1 MLSRNNYQ
9 EKIRKME
16 NKKERFS
23 IRKFSIGAASVLIG
37 FTLFGIG
44 VDSQSVK
51 ADTVTPN
58 SVNVKNGSE
67 VNKTAEV
74 LSNEKGKNATNTAV
88 NSTVKS
94 QNTVVNTVKAPAA
107 VQTKVNNNTTNN
119 TSQETLNKSVANSQ
133 TENSEKTN
141 LTASNQNNAVKPIV
155 QKANVQAT
163 NNQTESVNDYS
174 QFLNALQ
181 NKNVSTITLDKNIDF
196 SNANLNNGSYQDIN
210 NYGIA
215 RTVTIDGQK
224 QYSLNMGGN
233 YIDLDS
239 NTYYEPN
246 ASNPTRNWN
255 VILKDLNLQTTSGY
269 GPFWFNSATSN
280 DSTLTFNGVTTSKDS
295 GQLLNNSTAS
305 SYPNVNV
312 NFEGENKLQGNLTN
326 SNITSSALIQANNV
340 NFSNGSTVFTA
351 NNNSSSNLADILA
364 SGNVVVDSSAQ
375 VDFNSEATSNMA
387 GVSFANGAGNQTID
401 NATSGVLRLM
411 PNAQVTMELGSGDSM
426 GVNNASNLDL
436 QDSASLKITTSKMN
450 STGFRSAG
458 LVGLDYDGDTND
470 STVRISPNAVLSII
484 RTKVTDSDAPLLAM
498 GPSSGDG
505 EIYHLEVNDGSLNLQ
520 DSAYSSYLPSSY
532 TLSKSQYWGGWP
544 AILTMWGTSS
554 QNYINFNN
562 AKLINLQ
569 RTALNK
575 PGYLIKTEGAGDYAY
590 HQTHIVINSPDSA
603 YNTPL
608 TIIPAGETKPVT
620 WNVKYLNN
628 TSQGGDYAYAFRSY
642 RDFGD
647 WNNAGS
653 EYMNGS
659 VNDDTPAKGVNE
671 VTLTAMA
678 SDSGSNSFSNGA
690 VVPEGNETT
699 ASKALNSFIN
709 HFSWWNA
716 SGVKFGSNLDES
728 NQYTPS
734 YKPVNVE
741 QGQTAIDDPSFTN
754 QDGKDITAPAG
765 TTFTTDTDTP
775 DWATINSSTGT
786 VTVKPGTDVTPG
798 AYNIPVTVT
807 YPDTSTSETTVP
819 VIVTKAGQTVTW
831 GDNGAVVTSV
841 DTSKLN
847 AHETTENS
855 QVLSPVGIVTA
866 EGYELTDGKLSTTAT
881 PITIAPSTVSWTTTP
896 DTNVATA
903 IASGKDITTSV
914 NVDFTDNDATKNIL
928 GSKNGVVTTNPFTI
942 DAKGAGAKAVTA
954 PVNIVLGSDL
964 TSEQFSQLVDNNIP
978 TDEIAKTEWATKP
991 NAQGQDGVIK
1001 ITFTDKDANGQPTYL
1016 NINIPASS
1024 IKITTDADKYTPEGQ
1039 DINTK
1044 TGVVPAAA
1052 EGIKNK
1058 SDLPSD
1064 TKYTWKTTPD
1074 VTTAGNKPATVV
1086 VTYPDGSK
1094 DEVPVTVHVTNPTTS
1109 TDADKYKP
1117 EGQDV
1122 NTKTGVVP
1130 SAAEGIKNKSDLP
1143 SGTKYTWKT
1152 TPDVTTTGNKPAT
1165 VVVTY
1170 PDGSKDEVP
1179 VTVHV
1184 TNPTTSTDADKYK
1197 PEGQDVNTKTGVVP
1211 AAEEGIANKSDLPS
1225 GTKYT
1230 WKTTPDV
1237 TTAGNKPATVV
1248 VTYPDGS
1255 TTEVPV
1261 TIHVTSPET
1270 DADKYKPEGQD
1281 VNTKTG
1287 VVPAAEEGIK
1297 NKSDLPSGTKYTWK
1311 TTPDVTTAG
1320 NKPATVV
1327 VTYPDGSTTEVPVT
1341 VHVTSPETDADKYK
1355 PEGQDVNTKTGV
1367 VPAAEEGIANKSDL
1381 PSGTKYTWKTTPDVT
1396 TAGNKPATVVVT
1408 YPDGSTT
1415 EVPVTVHVT
1424 SPETDADKYKPE
1436 GQDVNTKTG
1445 VVPSTADGIKNK
1457 SDLPSG
1463 TKYTWKTT
1471 PDVTTTGNKPATVVV
1486 TYPDGSKDEV
1496 PVTVHVTNPTTSTDA
1511 DKYKPEGQ
1519 DVNTKTGVVP
1529 AAEEGIANKSD
1540 LPSGTKYTWKTTPD
1554 VTTAGNKP
1562 ATVVVTYPD
1571 GSTTEVPVTI
1581 HVTSPETDADK
1592 YKPEGQDVNTKT
1604 GVVPAA
1610 EEGIKNKSDLPS
1622 GTKYTWK
1629 TTPDVTTAGNK
1640 PATVVVTYPDGS
1652 TTEVP
1657 VTVHVTS
1664 PETDADKYKPE
1675 GQDVN
1680 TKTGVVPAAEEGIAN
1695 KSDLPSGTKYT
1706 WKTTPDVT
1714 TAGNKPATV
1723 VVTYPDGSTT
1733 EVPVT
1738 VHVTSPETDADKYK
1752 PEGQDVNTKTGV
1764 VPSTADGIK
1773 NKSDLPSGTKYTWKT
1788 TPDVTTT
1795 GNKPAT
1801 VVVTYPDGSKDEVP
1815 VTVHV
1820 TSPETDADK
1829 YKPEGQD
1836 VNTKTGVVPS
1846 AADGI
1851 KNKSDLLSGTK
1862 YTWKDTPDVTTTGNK
1877 PATVVVT
1884 YPDGSKDEVP
1894 VTVHVTN
1901 PSTST
1906 DADKYK
1912 PEGQN
1917 VNTKTGVVPAA
1928 EEGIKNKSDLPSGTK
1943 YTWKDTPDVT
1953 TTGNKPATVVVT
1965 YPDGSKDEVP
1975 VTIHVTSPSTSTD
1988 ADKYKPEG
1996 QDVNTKTGVAPAA
2009 AEGIKN
2015 KSDLP
2020 SSTKYTWKD
2029 TPDVTTAGNKPA
2041 TVVVTYPDGSKDEV
2055 PVTVHVTTPTTPT
2068 DADKYTPKGQDVDT
2082 KTGVVPNPAE
2092 GIKNKGDLPDGTKY
2106 TWKDTPDVTTAGDKP
2121 ATVVVTYPDGSKDEV
2136 PVTVHV
2142 TTPTTPTDADKYT
2155 PEGQDVNTKTGVV
2168 PNPAEGIKNKG
2179 DLPDGTKYTWKDTP
2193 DVTTAGDKPATVVV
2207 TYPDGS
2213 KDEVPVTVHVTT
2225 PTTPTDADKYTPE
2238 GQDVNT
2244 KTGVVPNPAE
2254 GIKNKGDLPDGTKY
2268 TWKDTPDVT
2277 TAGDKPATVVVT
2289 YPDGSKD
2296 EVPVTVHVTTPT
2308 TPTDA
2313 DKYTPEGQDVNTK
2326 TGVVPNPAEGIK
2338 NKGDLPDGTKYTWKD
2353 TPDVTT
2359 AGDKP
2364 ATVVVTYPDG
2374 SKDEVPVTVH
2384 VTNPATPTDADKY
2397 TPKGQDVDTKTG
2409 VVPNPAEGIKNKG
2422 DLPDGT
2428 KYTWKDTP
2436 DVTTAGDKPAT
2447 IVVIYPDGSKDEVPV
2462 TIHVTNPTTDAD
2474 KYTPEGQDVN
2484 TKTGV
2489 VPDPAEGI
2497 KNKGDLPDG
2506 TKYTWKDTPDV
2517 TTAGDKPATVVVTY
2531 PDGSK
2536 DEVPVT
2542 IHVTNPAT
2550 PTDADKYTPEGQDV
2564 NTKTGVVPNPAEGIK
2579 NKGDLPDG
2587 TKYTWKDTPDVTT
2600 AGEST
2605 GVIVVTYPDGSK
2617 DEVPVTIHVT
2627 NPATPTDA
2635 DKYTPEGQD
2644 VNTKTGVVPNPA
2656 EGIKNKSDLPDGT
2669 KYTWEKTPDVTKP
2682 GESTGVIVVTYPD
2695 GSKDEVTVK
2704 VIVNT
2709 NNVTPETQPIHT
2721 TPGVLPNPAD
2731 AIKNKD
2737 EMPAGTKYTWKEVP
2751 NVNTVGEHTG
2761 VITVTYPDG
2770 SSVDLTVKVY
2780 VDVVA
2785 KENNSKNTA
2794 QVITKPVAENNEK
2807 KTSATPAQ
2815 QIKHS
2820 EKATLP
2826 QTGAKS
2832 ENTAGILGL
2841 AIAAVGS
2848 LFGLGAGKKRRDK

>member
-1 MLSRNNYQ
+1 M
-9 EKIRKME
+9 
-16 NKKERFS
+16 
-23 IRKFSIGAASVLIG
+23 
-37 FTLFGIG
+37 
-44 VDSQSVK
+44 
-51 ADTVTPN
+51 
-58 SVNVKNGSE
+58 
-67 VNKTAEV
+67 
-74 LSNEKGKNATNTAV
+74 
-88 NSTVKS
+88 
-94 QNTVVNTVKAPAA
+94 
-107 VQTKVNNNTTNN
+107 
-119 TSQETLNKSVANSQ
+119 
-133 TENSEKTN
+133 
-141 LTASNQNNAVKPIV
+141 
-155 QKANVQAT
+155 
-163 NNQTESVNDYS
+163 
-174 QFLNALQ
+174 
-181 NKNVSTITLDKNIDF
+181 
-196 SNANLNNGSYQDIN
+196 
-210 NYGIA
+210 
-215 RTVTIDGQK
+215 
-224 QYSLNMGGN
+224 
-233 YIDLDS
+233 
-239 NTYYEPN
+239 
-246 ASNPTRNWN
+246 
-255 VILKDLNLQTTSGY
+255 
-269 GPFWFNSATSN
+269 
-280 DSTLTFNGVTTSKDS
+280 
-295 GQLLNNSTAS
+295 
-305 SYPNVNV
+305 
-312 NFEGENKLQGNLTN
+312 
-326 SNITSSALIQANNV
+326 
-340 NFSNGSTVFTA
+340 
-351 NNNSSSNLADILA
+351 
-364 SGNVVVDSSAQ
+364 
-375 VDFNSEATSNMA
+375 
-387 GVSFANGAGNQTID
+387 
-401 NATSGVLRLM
+401 
-411 PNAQVTMELGSGDSM
+411 
-426 GVNNASNLDL
+426 
-436 QDSASLKITTSKMN
+436 
-450 STGFRSAG
+450 
-458 LVGLDYDGDTND
+458 
-470 STVRISPNAVLSII
+470 
-484 RTKVTDSDAPLLAM
+484 
-498 GPSSGDG
+498 
-505 EIYHLEVNDGSLNLQ
+505 
-520 DSAYSSYLPSSY
+520 
-532 TLSKSQYWGGWP
+532 GGWP

-575 PGYLIKTEGAGDYAY
+575 PGYLIKTEDTGDYAY

-1261 TIHVTSPET
+1261 T
-1270 DADKYKPEGQD
+1270 
-1281 VNTKTG
+1281 
-1287 VVPAAEEGIK
+1287 
-1297 NKSDLPSGTKYTWK
+1297 
-1311 TTPDVTTAG
+1311 
-1320 NKPATVV
+1320 
-1327 VTYPDGSTTEVPVT
+1327 

-1424 SPETDADKYKPE
+1424 SPETDADKYK
-1436 GQDVNTKTG
+1436 
-1445 VVPSTADGIKNK
+1445 
-1457 SDLPSG
+1457 
-1463 TKYTWKTT
+1463 
-1471 PDVTTTGNKPATVVV
+1471 
-1486 TYPDGSKDEV
+1486 
-1496 PVTVHVTNPTTSTDA
+1496 
-1511 DKYKPEGQ
+1511 
-1519 DVNTKTGVVP
+1519 
-1529 AAEEGIANKSD
+1529 
-1540 LPSGTKYTWKTTPD
+1540 
-1554 VTTAGNKP
+1554 
-1562 ATVVVTYPD
+1562 
-1571 GSTTEVPVTI
+1571 
-1581 HVTSPETDADK
+1581 
-1592 YKPEGQDVNTKT
+1592 
-1604 GVVPAA
+1604 
-1610 EEGIKNKSDLPS
+1610 
-1622 GTKYTWK
+1622 
-1629 TTPDVTTAGNK
+1629 
-1640 PATVVVTYPDGS
+1640 
-1652 TTEVP
+1652 
-1657 VTVHVTS
+1657 
-1664 PETDADKYKPE
+1664 
-1675 GQDVN
+1675 
-1680 TKTGVVPAAEEGIAN
+1680 
-1695 KSDLPSGTKYT
+1695 
-1706 WKTTPDVT
+1706 
-1714 TAGNKPATV
+1714 
-1723 VVTYPDGSTT
+1723 
-1733 EVPVT
+1733 
-1738 VHVTSPETDADKYK
+1738 
-1752 PEGQDVNTKTGV
+1752 
-1764 VPSTADGIK
+1764 
-1773 NKSDLPSGTKYTWKT
+1773 
-1788 TPDVTTT
+1788 
-1795 GNKPAT
+1795 
-1801 VVVTYPDGSKDEVP
+1801 
-1815 VTVHV
+1815 
-1820 TSPETDADK
+1820 
-1829 YKPEGQD
+1829 
-1836 VNTKTGVVPS
+1836 
-1846 AADGI
+1846 
-1851 KNKSDLLSGTK
+1851 
-1862 YTWKDTPDVTTTGNK
+1862 
-1877 PATVVVT
+1877 
-1884 YPDGSKDEVP
+1884 
-1894 VTVHVTN
+1894 
-1901 PSTST
+1901 
-1906 DADKYK
+1906 
-1912 PEGQN
+1912 
-1917 VNTKTGVVPAA
+1917 
-1928 EEGIKNKSDLPSGTK
+1928 
-1943 YTWKDTPDVT
+1943 
-1953 TTGNKPATVVVT
+1953 
-1965 YPDGSKDEVP
+1965 
-1975 VTIHVTSPSTSTD
+1975 
-1988 ADKYKPEG
+1988 
-1996 QDVNTKTGVAPAA
+1996 
-2009 AEGIKN
+2009 
-2015 KSDLP
+2015 
-2020 SSTKYTWKD
+2020 
-2029 TPDVTTAGNKPA
+2029 
-2041 TVVVTYPDGSKDEV
+2041 
-2055 PVTVHVTTPTTPT
+2055 
-2068 DADKYTPKGQDVDT
+2068 
-2082 KTGVVPNPAE
+2082 
-2092 GIKNKGDLPDGTKY
+2092 
-2106 TWKDTPDVTTAGDKP
+2106 
-2121 ATVVVTYPDGSKDEV
+2121 
-2136 PVTVHV
+2136 
-2142 TTPTTPTDADKYT
+2142 
-2155 PEGQDVNTKTGVV
+2155 
-2168 PNPAEGIKNKG
+2168 
-2179 DLPDGTKYTWKDTP
+2179 
-2193 DVTTAGDKPATVVV
+2193 
-2207 TYPDGS
+2207 
-2213 KDEVPVTVHVTT
+2213 
-2225 PTTPTDADKYTPE
+2225 
-2238 GQDVNT
+2238 
-2244 KTGVVPNPAE
+2244 
-2254 GIKNKGDLPDGTKY
+2254 
-2268 TWKDTPDVT
+2268 
-2277 TAGDKPATVVVT
+2277 
-2289 YPDGSKD
+2289 
-2296 EVPVTVHVTTPT
+2296 
-2308 TPTDA
+2308 
-2313 DKYTPEGQDVNTK
+2313 
-2326 TGVVPNPAEGIK
+2326 
-2338 NKGDLPDGTKYTWKD
+2338 
-2353 TPDVTT
+2353 
-2359 AGDKP
+2359 
-2364 ATVVVTYPDG
+2364 
-2374 SKDEVPVTVH
+2374 
-2384 VTNPATPTDADKY
+2384 
-2397 TPKGQDVDTKTG
+2397 
-2409 VVPNPAEGIKNKG
+2409 
-2422 DLPDGT
+2422 
-2428 KYTWKDTP
+2428 
-2436 DVTTAGDKPAT
+2436 
-2447 IVVIYPDGSKDEVPV
+2447 
-2462 TIHVTNPTTDAD
+2462 
-2474 KYTPEGQDVN
+2474 
-2484 TKTGV
+2484 
-2489 VPDPAEGI
+2489 
-2497 KNKGDLPDG
+2497 
-2506 TKYTWKDTPDV
+2506 
-2517 TTAGDKPATVVVTY
+2517 
-2531 PDGSK
+2531 
-2536 DEVPVT
+2536 
-2542 IHVTNPAT
+2542 
-2550 PTDADKYTPEGQDV
+2550 PEGQDV

-2770 SSVDLTVKVY
+2770 LQYYLELMYDRY
-2780 VDVVA
+2780 DIPMMVV
-2785 KENNSKNTA
+2785 EN
-2794 QVITKPVAENNEK
+2794 
-2807 KTSATPAQ
+2807 
-2815 QIKHS
+2815 
-2820 EKATLP
+2820 
-2826 QTGAKS
+2826 
-2832 ENTAGILGL
+2832 
-2841 AIAAVGS
+2841 
-2848 LFGLGAGKKRRDK
+2848 GLGAVDEISEDGKIHDDYRIDYLRMHIKAMERAINDGVDLIGYTTWRYIDLVSAGTGQMSKRYGFIYVDRDDDGKDTLERMPKDSFYWYKKVIESNGKDLN

>member
-1 MLSRNNYQ
+1 M
-9 EKIRKME
+9 
-16 NKKERFS
+16 
-23 IRKFSIGAASVLIG
+23 
-37 FTLFGIG
+37 
-44 VDSQSVK
+44 
-51 ADTVTPN
+51 
-58 SVNVKNGSE
+58 
-67 VNKTAEV
+67 
-74 LSNEKGKNATNTAV
+74 
-88 NSTVKS
+88 
-94 QNTVVNTVKAPAA
+94 
-107 VQTKVNNNTTNN
+107 
-119 TSQETLNKSVANSQ
+119 
-133 TENSEKTN
+133 
-141 LTASNQNNAVKPIV
+141 
-155 QKANVQAT
+155 
-163 NNQTESVNDYS
+163 
-174 QFLNALQ
+174 
-181 NKNVSTITLDKNIDF
+181 DF

-647 WNNAGS
+647 WNNEGS

-678 SDSGSNSFSNGA
+678 SDPGSNSFSNGA
-690 VVPEGNETT
+690 VVPAGNETT
-699 ASKALNSFIN
+699 ALKALNSFIN

-741 QGQTAIDDPSFTN
+741 QGQTATDDPSFTN

-765 TTFTTDTDTP
+765 TTFTTGTDTP

-786 VTVKPGTDVTPG
+786 VTIKPGTDVTPG

-831 GDNGAVVTSV
+831 GNNGAVVTSV

-855 QVLSPVGIVTA
+855 QVLSPVGVVTA

-881 PITIAPSTVSWTTTP
+881 PITIDPSKVSWTTIP
-896 DTNVATA
+896 NTNVATA
-903 IASGKDITTSV
+903 TASGKDITTSV
-914 NVDFTDNDATKNIL
+914 NVDFTDNEATKNIL

-1001 ITFTDKDANGQPTYL
+1001 ITFTDKDANGQLTYL
-1016 NINIPASS
+1016 NINIPATS
-1024 IKITTDADKYTPEGQ
+1024 IKITTDADKYKPEGQ
-1039 DINTK
+1039 DVNTK

-1058 SDLPSD
+1058 SDLPSG

-1074 VTTAGNKPATVV
+1074 VTTAGNKPATVVVTYPDGSTTEVPVTVYVTSPETDADKYKPEGQDVNTKTGVVPSAADGIKNKSDLPSGTKYTWKDTPDVTTTDNKPATVV

-1130 SAAEGIKNKSDLP
+1130 SAAEGI
-1143 SGTKYTWKT
+1143 
-1152 TPDVTTTGNKPAT
+1152 
-1165 VVVTY
+1165 
-1170 PDGSKDEVP
+1170 
-1179 VTVHV
+1179 
-1184 TNPTTSTDADKYK
+1184 
-1197 PEGQDVNTKTGVVP
+1197 
-1211 AAEEGIANKSDLPS
+1211 ANKSDLPS

-1255 TTEVPV
+1255 
-1261 TIHVTSPET
+1261 
-1270 DADKYKPEGQD
+1270 
-1281 VNTKTG
+1281 
-1287 VVPAAEEGIK
+1287 
-1297 NKSDLPSGTKYTWK
+1297 
-1311 TTPDVTTAG
+1311 
-1320 NKPATVV
+1320 
-1327 VTYPDGSTTEVPVT
+1327 
-1341 VHVTSPETDADKYK
+1341 
-1355 PEGQDVNTKTGV
+1355 
-1367 VPAAEEGIANKSDL
+1367 
-1381 PSGTKYTWKTTPDVT
+1381 
-1396 TAGNKPATVVVT
+1396 
-1408 YPDGSTT
+1408 
-1415 EVPVTVHVT
+1415 
-1424 SPETDADKYKPE
+1424 
-1436 GQDVNTKTG
+1436 
-1445 VVPSTADGIKNK
+1445 
-1457 SDLPSG
+1457 
-1463 TKYTWKTT
+1463 
-1471 PDVTTTGNKPATVVV
+1471 
-1486 TYPDGSKDEV
+1486 KDEV
-1496 PVTVHVTNPTTSTDA
+1496 PVIIHVTNPTT
-1511 DKYKPEGQ
+1511 P
-1519 DVNTKTGVVP
+1519 
-1529 AAEEGIANKSD
+1529 
-1540 LPSGTKYTWKTTPD
+1540 
-1554 VTTAGNKP
+1554 
-1562 ATVVVTYPD
+1562 
-1571 GSTTEVPVTI
+1571 
-1581 HVTSPETDADK
+1581 
-1592 YKPEGQDVNTKT
+1592 
-1604 GVVPAA
+1604 
-1610 EEGIKNKSDLPS
+1610 
-1622 GTKYTWK
+1622 
-1629 TTPDVTTAGNK
+1629 
-1640 PATVVVTYPDGS
+1640 
-1652 TTEVP
+1652 
-1657 VTVHVTS
+1657 
-1664 PETDADKYKPE
+1664 
-1675 GQDVN
+1675 
-1680 TKTGVVPAAEEGIAN
+1680 
-1695 KSDLPSGTKYT
+1695 
-1706 WKTTPDVT
+1706 
-1714 TAGNKPATV
+1714 
-1723 VVTYPDGSTT
+1723 
-1733 EVPVT
+1733 
-1738 VHVTSPETDADKYK
+1738 
-1752 PEGQDVNTKTGV
+1752 
-1764 VPSTADGIK
+1764 
-1773 NKSDLPSGTKYTWKT
+1773 
-1788 TPDVTTT
+1788 
-1795 GNKPAT
+1795 
-1801 VVVTYPDGSKDEVP
+1801 
-1815 VTVHV
+1815 
-1820 TSPETDADK
+1820 
-1829 YKPEGQD
+1829 
-1836 VNTKTGVVPS
+1836 
-1846 AADGI
+1846 
-1851 KNKSDLLSGTK
+1851 
-1862 YTWKDTPDVTTTGNK
+1862 
-1877 PATVVVT
+1877 
-1884 YPDGSKDEVP
+1884 
-1894 VTVHVTN
+1894 
-1901 PSTST
+1901 
-1906 DADKYK
+1906 
-1912 PEGQN
+1912 
-1917 VNTKTGVVPAA
+1917 
-1928 EEGIKNKSDLPSGTK
+1928 
-1943 YTWKDTPDVT
+1943 
-1953 TTGNKPATVVVT
+1953 
-1965 YPDGSKDEVP
+1965 
-1975 VTIHVTSPSTSTD
+1975 
-1988 ADKYKPEG
+1988 
-1996 QDVNTKTGVAPAA
+1996 
-2009 AEGIKN
+2009 
-2015 KSDLP
+2015 
-2020 SSTKYTWKD
+2020 
-2029 TPDVTTAGNKPA
+2029 
-2041 TVVVTYPDGSKDEV
+2041 
-2055 PVTVHVTTPTTPT
+2055 
-2068 DADKYTPKGQDVDT
+2068 
-2082 KTGVVPNPAE
+2082 
-2092 GIKNKGDLPDGTKY
+2092 
-2106 TWKDTPDVTTAGDKP
+2106 
-2121 ATVVVTYPDGSKDEV
+2121 
-2136 PVTVHV
+2136 
-2142 TTPTTPTDADKYT
+2142 
-2155 PEGQDVNTKTGVV
+2155 
-2168 PNPAEGIKNKG
+2168 
-2179 DLPDGTKYTWKDTP
+2179 
-2193 DVTTAGDKPATVVV
+2193 
-2207 TYPDGS
+2207 
-2213 KDEVPVTVHVTT
+2213 
-2225 PTTPTDADKYTPE
+2225 
-2238 GQDVNT
+2238 
-2244 KTGVVPNPAE
+2244 
-2254 GIKNKGDLPDGTKY
+2254 
-2268 TWKDTPDVT
+2268 
-2277 TAGDKPATVVVT
+2277 
-2289 YPDGSKD
+2289 
-2296 EVPVTVHVTTPT
+2296 
-2308 TPTDA
+2308 
-2313 DKYTPEGQDVNTK
+2313 
-2326 TGVVPNPAEGIK
+2326 
-2338 NKGDLPDGTKYTWKD
+2338 
-2353 TPDVTT
+2353 
-2359 AGDKP
+2359 
-2364 ATVVVTYPDG
+2364 
-2374 SKDEVPVTVH
+2374 
-2384 VTNPATPTDADKY
+2384 
-2397 TPKGQDVDTKTG
+2397 
-2409 VVPNPAEGIKNKG
+2409 
-2422 DLPDGT
+2422 
-2428 KYTWKDTP
+2428 
-2436 DVTTAGDKPAT
+2436 
-2447 IVVIYPDGSKDEVPV
+2447 
-2462 TIHVTNPTTDAD
+2462 TDAD

-2517 TTAGDKPATVVVTY
+2517 TTEGNKPGTVVVTY

-2542 IHVTNPAT
+2542 IHVTNPTT

-2564 NTKTGVVPNPAEGIK
+2564 NTKTGVVPDPAEGIK

-2600 AGEST
+2600 EGNKPA
-2605 GVIVVTYPDGSK
+2605 VVVVTYPDGSK

-2627 NPATPTDA
+2627 NPATDA

-2656 EGIKNKSDLPDGT
+2656 DGIKNKSDLPDGT

-2780 VDVVA
+2780 VDAVA
-2785 KENNSKNTA
+2785 KENNSNNTT
-2794 QVITKPVAENNEK
+2794 QVITKHVAETNEK
-2807 KTSATPAQ
+2807 KTSTTPAQ

>member
-1 MLSRNNYQ
+1 M
-9 EKIRKME
+9 
-16 NKKERFS
+16 
-23 IRKFSIGAASVLIG
+23 
-37 FTLFGIG
+37 
-44 VDSQSVK
+44 
-51 ADTVTPN
+51 
-58 SVNVKNGSE
+58 
-67 VNKTAEV
+67 
-74 LSNEKGKNATNTAV
+74 
-88 NSTVKS
+88 
-94 QNTVVNTVKAPAA
+94 
-107 VQTKVNNNTTNN
+107 
-119 TSQETLNKSVANSQ
+119 
-133 TENSEKTN
+133 
-141 LTASNQNNAVKPIV
+141 
-155 QKANVQAT
+155 
-163 NNQTESVNDYS
+163 
-174 QFLNALQ
+174 
-181 NKNVSTITLDKNIDF
+181 
-196 SNANLNNGSYQDIN
+196 
-210 NYGIA
+210 
-215 RTVTIDGQK
+215 
-224 QYSLNMGGN
+224 
-233 YIDLDS
+233 
-239 NTYYEPN
+239 
-246 ASNPTRNWN
+246 
-255 VILKDLNLQTTSGY
+255 
-269 GPFWFNSATSN
+269 
-280 DSTLTFNGVTTSKDS
+280 
-295 GQLLNNSTAS
+295 
-305 SYPNVNV
+305 
-312 NFEGENKLQGNLTN
+312 
-326 SNITSSALIQANNV
+326 
-340 NFSNGSTVFTA
+340 
-351 NNNSSSNLADILA
+351 
-364 SGNVVVDSSAQ
+364 
-375 VDFNSEATSNMA
+375 
-387 GVSFANGAGNQTID
+387 
-401 NATSGVLRLM
+401 
-411 PNAQVTMELGSGDSM
+411 
-426 GVNNASNLDL
+426 
-436 QDSASLKITTSKMN
+436 
-450 STGFRSAG
+450 
-458 LVGLDYDGDTND
+458 
-470 STVRISPNAVLSII
+470 
-484 RTKVTDSDAPLLAM
+484 
-498 GPSSGDG
+498 
-505 EIYHLEVNDGSLNLQ
+505 
-520 DSAYSSYLPSSY
+520 
-532 TLSKSQYWGGWP
+532 
-544 AILTMWGTSS
+544 TMWGTSS

-575 PGYLIKTEGAGDYAY
+575 PGYLIKTEDTGDYAY

-1086 VTYPDGSK
+1086 VTYPDGS
-1094 DEVPVTVHVTNPTTS
+1094 
-1109 TDADKYKP
+1109 
-1117 EGQDV
+1117 
-1122 NTKTGVVP
+1122 
-1130 SAAEGIKNKSDLP
+1130 
-1143 SGTKYTWKT
+1143 
-1152 TPDVTTTGNKPAT
+1152 
-1165 VVVTY
+1165 
-1170 PDGSKDEVP
+1170 
-1179 VTVHV
+1179 
-1184 TNPTTSTDADKYK
+1184 
-1197 PEGQDVNTKTGVVP
+1197 
-1211 AAEEGIANKSDLPS
+1211 
-1225 GTKYT
+1225 
-1230 WKTTPDV
+1230 
-1237 TTAGNKPATVV
+1237 
-1248 VTYPDGS
+1248 

-1486 TYPDGSKDEV
+1486 TYPDGS
-1496 PVTVHVTNPTTSTDA
+1496 TT
-1511 DKYKPEGQ
+1511 
-1519 DVNTKTGVVP
+1519 
-1529 AAEEGIANKSD
+1529 
-1540 LPSGTKYTWKTTPD
+1540 
-1554 VTTAGNKP
+1554 
-1562 ATVVVTYPD
+1562 
-1571 GSTTEVPVTI
+1571 
-1581 HVTSPETDADK
+1581 
-1592 YKPEGQDVNTKT
+1592 
-1604 GVVPAA
+1604 
-1610 EEGIKNKSDLPS
+1610 
-1622 GTKYTWK
+1622 
-1629 TTPDVTTAGNK
+1629 
-1640 PATVVVTYPDGS
+1640 
-1652 TTEVP
+1652 
-1657 VTVHVTS
+1657 
-1664 PETDADKYKPE
+1664 
-1675 GQDVN
+1675 
-1680 TKTGVVPAAEEGIAN
+1680 
-1695 KSDLPSGTKYT
+1695 
-1706 WKTTPDVT
+1706 
-1714 TAGNKPATV
+1714 
-1723 VVTYPDGSTT
+1723 
-1733 EVPVT
+1733 
-1738 VHVTSPETDADKYK
+1738 
-1752 PEGQDVNTKTGV
+1752 
-1764 VPSTADGIK
+1764 
-1773 NKSDLPSGTKYTWKT
+1773 
-1788 TPDVTTT
+1788 
-1795 GNKPAT
+1795 
-1801 VVVTYPDGSKDEVP
+1801 EVP

-2009 AEGIKN
+2009 EGIKN

-2041 TVVVTYPDGSKDEV
+2041 TVVVTYPDGSKYEV

-2136 PVTVHV
+2136 PVTIHV
-2142 TTPTTPTDADKYT
+2142 TTPT
-2155 PEGQDVNTKTGVV
+2155 
-2168 PNPAEGIKNKG
+2168 
-2179 DLPDGTKYTWKDTP
+2179 
-2193 DVTTAGDKPATVVV
+2193 
-2207 TYPDGS
+2207 
-2213 KDEVPVTVHVTT
+2213 
-2225 PTTPTDADKYTPE
+2225 
-2238 GQDVNT
+2238 
-2244 KTGVVPNPAE
+2244 
-2254 GIKNKGDLPDGTKY
+2254 
-2268 TWKDTPDVT
+2268 
-2277 TAGDKPATVVVT
+2277 
-2289 YPDGSKD
+2289 
-2296 EVPVTVHVTTPT
+2296 
-2308 TPTDA
+2308 
-2313 DKYTPEGQDVNTK
+2313 
-2326 TGVVPNPAEGIK
+2326 
-2338 NKGDLPDGTKYTWKD
+2338 
-2353 TPDVTT
+2353 
-2359 AGDKP
+2359 
-2364 ATVVVTYPDG
+2364 
-2374 SKDEVPVTVH
+2374 
-2384 VTNPATPTDADKY
+2384 
-2397 TPKGQDVDTKTG
+2397 
-2409 VVPNPAEGIKNKG
+2409 
-2422 DLPDGT
+2422 
-2428 KYTWKDTP
+2428 
-2436 DVTTAGDKPAT
+2436 
-2447 IVVIYPDGSKDEVPV
+2447 
-2462 TIHVTNPTTDAD
+2462 
-2474 KYTPEGQDVN
+2474 
-2484 TKTGV
+2484 
-2489 VPDPAEGI
+2489 
-2497 KNKGDLPDG
+2497 
-2506 TKYTWKDTPDV
+2506 
-2517 TTAGDKPATVVVTY
+2517 
-2531 PDGSK
+2531 
-2536 DEVPVT
+2536 
-2542 IHVTNPAT
+2542 T

>member
-1 MLSRNNYQ
+1 
-9 EKIRKME
+9 ME

-94 QNTVVNTVKAPAA
+94 QNTVVNTVKSPAA

-141 LTASNQNNAVKPIV
+141 LTASNQNNTVKPIV

-224 QYSLNMGGN
+224 QYSLNMGEN

-387 GVSFANGAGNQTID
+387 GVSFANGAGDQTID
-401 NATSGVLRLM
+401 NATSGVFRLM
-411 PNAQVTMELGSGDSM
+411 PNAQVTMELGSGASM

-554 QNYINFNN
+554 QNYINFSN

-590 HQTHIVINSPDSA
+590 HQTHIVINSPDST

-678 SDSGSNSFSNGA
+678 SDPGSNSFSNGA

-741 QGQTAIDDPSFTN
+741 QGQTATDDPSFTN

-786 VTVKPGTDVTPG
+786 VTVKPGTDVTTG

-903 IASGKDITTSV
+903 TASGKDITTSV

-942 DAKGAGAKAVTA
+942 DAKGAGAKTVTA

-1024 IKITTDADKYTPEGQ
+1024 IKVTTDADDHNPEGQ
-1039 DINTK
+1039 DVSTK
-1044 TGVVPAAA
+1044 VGEVPDA
-1052 EGIKNK
+1052 EKGIKNPG
-1058 SDLPSD
+1058 SLPSG
-1064 TKYTWKTTPD
+1064 TTYTWQNIPDTTKP
-1074 VTTAGNKPATVV
+1074 GKKPAVVV

-1094 DEVPVTVHVTNPTTS
+1094 DTVPTNVIVNAKPEIKTITTTVGGDPAATEGIANLNNGGTTPVDGYPTSATWTTKPDTSKPGATTGTATVTYPDGTTETVTIPVAVNGQGDVTVIDNGHVFSLHANDVVTHKTSDKNIIGGPVIENFKLSYYQGGQSYSKPYIYTLNADKTAYVLTQTGDNPAGVTVTAPQSINASDIKISWTKADTVLFNNALGAIKGNGQPTSLSSANNGGTKTITYTNWVNNQFGYPKYSAVVNSSSVNWPIYGKGPVSTYPFPSVYIYGAEANGTIPSVYSDTTDLKAALGDASKLVNTSDLTADHNAKFSSVDWQTLPSLDKANANASATVRINFTDGSYLDVPVSVNVIKVDQGVDDRTDDIYRDITRTINVEGESTPVVQHVIYSRARMTDRSKPAGQQTSYTAWAPAKNSEGQAITNFPQYEVTKPGYTATATGANIETVDGKQYVPASGRITEDSSNEVVNVTYAANEHTLVINYVDGNGTVVGTYNVPGKTDETVNVDVPGNVPTNWKLVPNQQTISSYKFGSGDPQPIAYKVEHGTEVVPVDKTDSRTYRKITQTIQEVPAGKTDADKKVVRTASVEFERTGVKDLVTGKTTWNAWNSNSETFPVYNIKEQKGYDSYVNGVKATEVAAVTVNPDSSNITDTITYVKQAAQPLPYDPARDDMSVTRTINYEVPTGHEAIAPVTQTVEYTRDVNGVAGYQDPVTGKPTWNPWHVKSGKAEFASTSVEQIKGYDSYVDGTKATEVAAAAVTEKDGEPQNGATVTVTYTANEHTLVINYVDGNGTVVGTYNVPGKTDETVNVDVPGNVPTNWKLVPNQQTISSYKFGSDDPQPVDYKVEHATKDITPTDPGVNPTDPKYKNMFTTVSRDIYQTKPGETKTKIDTQHVDFGRNGVEDLVTGVVTGTGDWKVGNIENNKFFEGGKAEFASENAPQIKGYDSYVDGVKSTEVPAASALKDGQPVNGAAVNVTYVKEDSTPVPYKPGQKAMNQYVTRTIVVHEPGQDPVIHYQTVHFTNEDKDGNSGYIDPVTGKVIYNTVWHVAGELNQANGTWAEFNAPTVKGYTPSQAKVAAEEVTAETKNATVDITYNPVAPTGQNVTTKVGEVPDADQGIANKGDLPDGTKYSWKTTPDVSTEGEKPAVVIVTYPGGSTVEVPVTVTVTKNP
-1109 TDADKYKP
+1109 TDADKYTP

-1130 SAAEGIKNKSDLP
+1130 D
-1143 SGTKYTWKT
+1143 
-1152 TPDVTTTGNKPAT
+1152 
-1165 VVVTY
+1165 
-1170 PDGSKDEVP
+1170 
-1179 VTVHV
+1179 
-1184 TNPTTSTDADKYK
+1184 
-1197 PEGQDVNTKTGVVP
+1197 
-1211 AAEEGIANKSDLPS
+1211 
-1225 GTKYT
+1225 
-1230 WKTTPDV
+1230 
-1237 TTAGNKPATVV
+1237 
-1248 VTYPDGS
+1248 
-1255 TTEVPV
+1255 
-1261 TIHVTSPET
+1261 
-1270 DADKYKPEGQD
+1270 
-1281 VNTKTG
+1281 
-1287 VVPAAEEGIK
+1287 
-1297 NKSDLPSGTKYTWK
+1297 
-1311 TTPDVTTAG
+1311 
-1320 NKPATVV
+1320 
-1327 VTYPDGSTTEVPVT
+1327 
-1341 VHVTSPETDADKYK
+1341 
-1355 PEGQDVNTKTGV
+1355 
-1367 VPAAEEGIANKSDL
+1367 
-1381 PSGTKYTWKTTPDVT
+1381 
-1396 TAGNKPATVVVT
+1396 
-1408 YPDGSTT
+1408 
-1415 EVPVTVHVT
+1415 
-1424 SPETDADKYKPE
+1424 
-1436 GQDVNTKTG
+1436 
-1445 VVPSTADGIKNK
+1445 
-1457 SDLPSG
+1457 
-1463 TKYTWKTT
+1463 
-1471 PDVTTTGNKPATVVV
+1471 
-1486 TYPDGSKDEV
+1486 
-1496 PVTVHVTNPTTSTDA
+1496 
-1511 DKYKPEGQ
+1511 
-1519 DVNTKTGVVP
+1519 
-1529 AAEEGIANKSD
+1529 
-1540 LPSGTKYTWKTTPD
+1540 
-1554 VTTAGNKP
+1554 
-1562 ATVVVTYPD
+1562 
-1571 GSTTEVPVTI
+1571 
-1581 HVTSPETDADK
+1581 
-1592 YKPEGQDVNTKT
+1592 
-1604 GVVPAA
+1604 
-1610 EEGIKNKSDLPS
+1610 
-1622 GTKYTWK
+1622 
-1629 TTPDVTTAGNK
+1629 
-1640 PATVVVTYPDGS
+1640 
-1652 TTEVP
+1652 
-1657 VTVHVTS
+1657 
-1664 PETDADKYKPE
+1664 
-1675 GQDVN
+1675 
-1680 TKTGVVPAAEEGIAN
+1680 
-1695 KSDLPSGTKYT
+1695 
-1706 WKTTPDVT
+1706 
-1714 TAGNKPATV
+1714 
-1723 VVTYPDGSTT
+1723 
-1733 EVPVT
+1733 
-1738 VHVTSPETDADKYK
+1738 
-1752 PEGQDVNTKTGV
+1752 
-1764 VPSTADGIK
+1764 
-1773 NKSDLPSGTKYTWKT
+1773 
-1788 TPDVTTT
+1788 
-1795 GNKPAT
+1795 
-1801 VVVTYPDGSKDEVP
+1801 
-1815 VTVHV
+1815 
-1820 TSPETDADK
+1820 
-1829 YKPEGQD
+1829 
-1836 VNTKTGVVPS
+1836 
-1846 AADGI
+1846 
-1851 KNKSDLLSGTK
+1851 
-1862 YTWKDTPDVTTTGNK
+1862 
-1877 PATVVVT
+1877 
-1884 YPDGSKDEVP
+1884 
-1894 VTVHVTN
+1894 
-1901 PSTST
+1901 
-1906 DADKYK
+1906 
-1912 PEGQN
+1912 
-1917 VNTKTGVVPAA
+1917 
-1928 EEGIKNKSDLPSGTK
+1928 
-1943 YTWKDTPDVT
+1943 
-1953 TTGNKPATVVVT
+1953 
-1965 YPDGSKDEVP
+1965 
-1975 VTIHVTSPSTSTD
+1975 
-1988 ADKYKPEG
+1988 
-1996 QDVNTKTGVAPAA
+1996 
-2009 AEGIKN
+2009 
-2015 KSDLP
+2015 
-2020 SSTKYTWKD
+2020 
-2029 TPDVTTAGNKPA
+2029 
-2041 TVVVTYPDGSKDEV
+2041 
-2055 PVTVHVTTPTTPT
+2055 
-2068 DADKYTPKGQDVDT
+2068 
-2082 KTGVVPNPAE
+2082 PAE

-2106 TWKDTPDVTTAGDKP
+2106 TWKDTPDVTTEGNKP
-2121 ATVVVTYPDGSKDEV
+2121 AVVVVTYPDGSKDEV
-2136 PVTVHV
+2136 PVTIHV
-2142 TTPTTPTDADKYT
+2142 TNPATPTDADKYT
-2155 PEGQDVNTKTGVV
+2155 PEGQDVN
-2168 PNPAEGIKNKG
+2168 
-2179 DLPDGTKYTWKDTP
+2179 
-2193 DVTTAGDKPATVVV
+2193 
-2207 TYPDGS
+2207 
-2213 KDEVPVTVHVTT
+2213 
-2225 PTTPTDADKYTPE
+2225 
-2238 GQDVNT
+2238 
-2244 KTGVVPNPAE
+2244 
-2254 GIKNKGDLPDGTKY
+2254 
-2268 TWKDTPDVT
+2268 
-2277 TAGDKPATVVVT
+2277 
-2289 YPDGSKD
+2289 
-2296 EVPVTVHVTTPT
+2296 
-2308 TPTDA
+2308 
-2313 DKYTPEGQDVNTK
+2313 
-2326 TGVVPNPAEGIK
+2326 
-2338 NKGDLPDGTKYTWKD
+2338 
-2353 TPDVTT
+2353 
-2359 AGDKP
+2359 
-2364 ATVVVTYPDG
+2364 
-2374 SKDEVPVTVH
+2374 
-2384 VTNPATPTDADKY
+2384 
-2397 TPKGQDVDTKTG
+2397 TKTG

-2489 VPDPAEGI
+2489 VPNPADGI
-2497 KNKGDLPDG
+2497 KNKSDLPDG
-2506 TKYTWKDTPDV
+2506 TKYTWEKTPDV
-2517 TTAGDKPATVVVTY
+2517 TKP
-2531 PDGSK
+2531 
-2536 DEVPVT
+2536 
-2542 IHVTNPAT
+2542 
-2550 PTDADKYTPEGQDV
+2550 
-2564 NTKTGVVPNPAEGIK
+2564 
-2579 NKGDLPDG
+2579 
-2587 TKYTWKDTPDVTT
+2587 
-2600 AGEST
+2600 GEST

-2721 TPGVLPNPAD
+2721 TPGVLPNSAD

-2780 VDVVA
+2780 VDAVA
-2785 KENNSKNTA
+2785 KENNSNNTA
-2794 QVITKPVAENNEK
+2794 QVITKHVAENNEK

>member
-94 QNTVVNTVKAPAA
+94 QDTAVNTVKAPAA

-375 VDFNSEATSNMA
+375 VDFNSETTSNMA
-387 GVSFANGAGNQTID
+387 GISFANGAGNQTID

-484 RTKVTDSDAPLLAM
+484 RTNVTDSDAPLLAM

-520 DSAYSSYLPSSY
+520 DSAYSSYLPTSY

-647 WNNAGS
+647 WNNEGS

-671 VTLTAMA
+671 VILTAMD
-678 SDSGSNSFSNGA
+678 SDPGSNSFSNGA

-716 SGVKFGSNLDES
+716 SGVKFGSNIDES

-741 QGQTAIDDPSFTN
+741 QGQTATDDPSFTN

-765 TTFTTDTDTP
+765 TTFTTGTDTP

-831 GDNGAVVTSV
+831 GDNGAVVTSI
-841 DTSKLN
+841 DTSELN

-855 QVLSPVGIVTA
+855 QVLSPVGVVTA

-881 PITIAPSTVSWTTTP
+881 PIPIAPSTVSWTTTP

-903 IASGKDITTSV
+903 TASGKDITTSV
-914 NVDFTDNDATKNIL
+914 NVDFTNNDATKKIL
-928 GSKNGVVTTNPFTI
+928 GLKNGVVTTKPFTI

-991 NAQGQDGVIK
+991 NAQGQDGIIK

-1024 IKITTDADKYTPEGQ
+1024 IKITTDADKYKPEGQ

-1044 TGVVPAAA
+1044 TGVVPAA
-1052 EGIKNK
+1052 E
-1058 SDLPSD
+1058 
-1064 TKYTWKTTPD
+1064 
-1074 VTTAGNKPATVV
+1074 
-1086 VTYPDGSK
+1086 
-1094 DEVPVTVHVTNPTTS
+1094 
-1109 TDADKYKP
+1109 
-1117 EGQDV
+1117 
-1122 NTKTGVVP
+1122 
-1130 SAAEGIKNKSDLP
+1130 EGIKNKSDLP
-1143 SGTKYTWKT
+1143 SGTKYTWKI
-1152 TPDVTTTGNKPAT
+1152 TPDVTTVGNKPAT

-1170 PDGSKDEVP
+1170 PDGSTDEVP
-1179 VTVHV
+1179 VTIHV
-1184 TNPTTSTDADKYK
+1184 TSPETDADKYK
-1197 PEGQDVNTKTGVVP
+1197 PEGQEVNTKTGVVP
-1211 AAEEGIANKSDLPS
+1211 AAAEGIKNKSDLPS

-1255 TTEVPV
+1255 TNEVPV

-1327 VTYPDGSTTEVPVT
+1327 VTYPDGSTNEVPVT
-1341 VHVTSPETDADKYK
+1341 
-1355 PEGQDVNTKTGV
+1355 
-1367 VPAAEEGIANKSDL
+1367 I
-1381 PSGTKYTWKTTPDVT
+1381 
-1396 TAGNKPATVVVT
+1396 
-1408 YPDGSTT
+1408 
-1415 EVPVTVHVT
+1415 
-1424 SPETDADKYKPE
+1424 
-1436 GQDVNTKTG
+1436 
-1445 VVPSTADGIKNK
+1445 
-1457 SDLPSG
+1457 
-1463 TKYTWKTT
+1463 
-1471 PDVTTTGNKPATVVV
+1471 
-1486 TYPDGSKDEV
+1486 
-1496 PVTVHVTNPTTSTDA
+1496 HVTNPSTSTDA

-1529 AAEEGIANKSD
+1529 AAEEGIKNKNDLPDGTKYTWKTTPDVTTEGNKPATVVVTYPDGSKDEVPVTIHVTSPSTSTDADKYKPEGQEVNTKTGVVPAAAEGIANKSD

-1554 VTTAGNKP
+1554 VTTSGNKP

-1571 GSTTEVPVTI
+1571 GSKDEVPVTV
-1581 HVTSPETDADK
+1581 HVTNPSTSTDADK

-1629 TTPDVTTAGNK
+1629 TTPDVTTEGNK
-1640 PATVVVTYPDGS
+1640 SATIVVTYPDGS
-1652 TTEVP
+1652 KDEVP
-1657 VTVHVTS
+1657 VTIHVTNPTTS
-1664 PETDADKYKPE
+1664 TDADKYKPE
-1675 GQDVN
+1675 GQEVNTKTGVVPSAAEGIKNKSDLPSGTKYTWKDTPDVSTAGDKSDTVVVTYPDGSKDEVPVTIHVTSPSTSTDADKYKPKGQEVN

-1714 TAGNKPATV
+1714 TEGDKSAT
-1723 VVTYPDGSTT
+1723 
-1733 EVPVT
+1733 
-1738 VHVTSPETDADKYK
+1738 
-1752 PEGQDVNTKTGV
+1752 
-1764 VPSTADGIK
+1764 I
-1773 NKSDLPSGTKYTWKT
+1773 
-1788 TPDVTTT
+1788 
-1795 GNKPAT
+1795 
-1801 VVVTYPDGSKDEVP
+1801 VVTYPDGSKDEVP

-1820 TSPETDADK
+1820 TNPTTPTDADK

-1846 AADGI
+1846 AAEGI
-1851 KNKSDLLSGTK
+1851 KNKSDLPSGTK
-1862 YTWKDTPDVTTTGNK
+1862 YTWKDTPDVTTAGDK
-1877 PATVVVT
+1877 PATIVVTYPDGSKDEVPVTIHVTNPATSTDADKYKPEGQTINTKTGELPNPADGIKNKSDLPSGTKYTWKDTPDVTTAGDKSGTVVVT

-1912 PEGQN
+1912 PEGQTI
-1917 VNTKTGVVPAA
+1917 NTKTG
-1928 EEGIKNKSDLPSGTK
+1928 E
-1943 YTWKDTPDVT
+1943 
-1953 TTGNKPATVVVT
+1953 
-1965 YPDGSKDEVP
+1965 
-1975 VTIHVTSPSTSTD
+1975 
-1988 ADKYKPEG
+1988 
-1996 QDVNTKTGVAPAA
+1996 
-2009 AEGIKN
+2009 
-2015 KSDLP
+2015 
-2020 SSTKYTWKD
+2020 
-2029 TPDVTTAGNKPA
+2029 
-2041 TVVVTYPDGSKDEV
+2041 
-2055 PVTVHVTTPTTPT
+2055 
-2068 DADKYTPKGQDVDT
+2068 
-2082 KTGVVPNPAE
+2082 
-2092 GIKNKGDLPDGTKY
+2092 
-2106 TWKDTPDVTTAGDKP
+2106 
-2121 ATVVVTYPDGSKDEV
+2121 
-2136 PVTVHV
+2136 
-2142 TTPTTPTDADKYT
+2142 
-2155 PEGQDVNTKTGVV
+2155 
-2168 PNPAEGIKNKG
+2168 
-2179 DLPDGTKYTWKDTP
+2179 
-2193 DVTTAGDKPATVVV
+2193 
-2207 TYPDGS
+2207 
-2213 KDEVPVTVHVTT
+2213 
-2225 PTTPTDADKYTPE
+2225 
-2238 GQDVNT
+2238 
-2244 KTGVVPNPAE
+2244 
-2254 GIKNKGDLPDGTKY
+2254 
-2268 TWKDTPDVT
+2268 
-2277 TAGDKPATVVVT
+2277 
-2289 YPDGSKD
+2289 
-2296 EVPVTVHVTTPT
+2296 
-2308 TPTDA
+2308 
-2313 DKYTPEGQDVNTK
+2313 
-2326 TGVVPNPAEGIK
+2326 
-2338 NKGDLPDGTKYTWKD
+2338 
-2353 TPDVTT
+2353 
-2359 AGDKP
+2359 
-2364 ATVVVTYPDG
+2364 
-2374 SKDEVPVTVH
+2374 
-2384 VTNPATPTDADKY
+2384 
-2397 TPKGQDVDTKTG
+2397 
-2409 VVPNPAEGIKNKG
+2409 
-2422 DLPDGT
+2422 
-2428 KYTWKDTP
+2428 
-2436 DVTTAGDKPAT
+2436 
-2447 IVVIYPDGSKDEVPV
+2447 
-2462 TIHVTNPTTDAD
+2462 
-2474 KYTPEGQDVN
+2474 
-2484 TKTGV
+2484 
-2489 VPDPAEGI
+2489 
-2497 KNKGDLPDG
+2497 
-2506 TKYTWKDTPDV
+2506 
-2517 TTAGDKPATVVVTY
+2517 
-2531 PDGSK
+2531 
-2536 DEVPVT
+2536 
-2542 IHVTNPAT
+2542 
-2550 PTDADKYTPEGQDV
+2550 
-2564 NTKTGVVPNPAEGIK
+2564 
-2579 NKGDLPDG
+2579 
-2587 TKYTWKDTPDVTT
+2587 
-2600 AGEST
+2600 
-2605 GVIVVTYPDGSK
+2605 
-2617 DEVPVTIHVT
+2617 
-2627 NPATPTDA
+2627 
-2635 DKYTPEGQD
+2635 
-2644 VNTKTGVVPNPA
+2644 
-2656 EGIKNKSDLPDGT
+2656 
-2669 KYTWEKTPDVTKP
+2669 
-2682 GESTGVIVVTYPD
+2682 
-2695 GSKDEVTVK
+2695 
-2704 VIVNT
+2704 
-2709 NNVTPETQPIHT
+2709 
-2721 TPGVLPNPAD
+2721 LPNPAD
-2731 AIKNKD
+2731 GIKN
-2737 EMPAGTKYTWKEVP
+2737 
-2751 NVNTVGEHTG
+2751 
-2761 VITVTYPDG
+2761 
-2770 SSVDLTVKVY
+2770 
-2780 VDVVA
+2780 
-2785 KENNSKNTA
+2785 
-2794 QVITKPVAENNEK
+2794 
-2807 KTSATPAQ
+2807 
-2815 QIKHS
+2815 
-2820 EKATLP
+2820 
-2826 QTGAKS
+2826 
-2832 ENTAGILGL
+2832 
-2841 AIAAVGS
+2841 
-2848 LFGLGAGKKRRDK
+2848 

>member
-1 MLSRNNYQ
+1 
-9 EKIRKME
+9 
-16 NKKERFS
+16 
-23 IRKFSIGAASVLIG
+23 
-37 FTLFGIG
+37 
-44 VDSQSVK
+44 
-51 ADTVTPN
+51 
-58 SVNVKNGSE
+58 
-67 VNKTAEV
+67 
-74 LSNEKGKNATNTAV
+74 
-88 NSTVKS
+88 
-94 QNTVVNTVKAPAA
+94 
-107 VQTKVNNNTTNN
+107 
-119 TSQETLNKSVANSQ
+119 
-133 TENSEKTN
+133 
-141 LTASNQNNAVKPIV
+141 
-155 QKANVQAT
+155 
-163 NNQTESVNDYS
+163 
-174 QFLNALQ
+174 
-181 NKNVSTITLDKNIDF
+181 
-196 SNANLNNGSYQDIN
+196 
-210 NYGIA
+210 
-215 RTVTIDGQK
+215 
-224 QYSLNMGGN
+224 MGGN

-647 WNNAGS
+647 WNNEGS

-678 SDSGSNSFSNGA
+678 SDPGSNSFSNGA
-690 VVPEGNETT
+690 VVPAGNETT
-699 ASKALNSFIN
+699 ALKALNSFIN

-741 QGQTAIDDPSFTN
+741 QGQTATDDPSFTN

-765 TTFTTDTDTP
+765 TTFTTGTDTP

-786 VTVKPGTDVTPG
+786 VTIKPGTDVTPG

-831 GDNGAVVTSV
+831 GNNGAVVTSV

-855 QVLSPVGIVTA
+855 QVLSPVGVVTA

-881 PITIAPSTVSWTTTP
+881 PITIDPSKVSWTTIP
-896 DTNVATA
+896 NTNVATA
-903 IASGKDITTSV
+903 TASGKDITTSV
-914 NVDFTDNDATKNIL
+914 NVDFTDNEATKNIL

-1001 ITFTDKDANGQPTYL
+1001 ITFTDKDANGQLTYL
-1016 NINIPASS
+1016 NINIPATS
-1024 IKITTDADKYTPEGQ
+1024 IKITTDADKYKPEGQ
-1039 DINTK
+1039 DVNTK

-1058 SDLPSD
+1058 SDLPSG

-1086 VTYPDGSK
+1086 VTYPDGSTN
-1094 DEVPVTVHVTNPTTS
+1094 EVPVTVHVTS
-1109 TDADKYKP
+1109 P
-1117 EGQDV
+1117 E
-1122 NTKTGVVP
+1122 
-1130 SAAEGIKNKSDLP
+1130 
-1143 SGTKYTWKT
+1143 
-1152 TPDVTTTGNKPAT
+1152 
-1165 VVVTY
+1165 
-1170 PDGSKDEVP
+1170 
-1179 VTVHV
+1179 
-1184 TNPTTSTDADKYK
+1184 TDADKYK

-1415 EVPVTVHVT
+1415 EVPVTVYVT

-1445 VVPSTADGIKNK
+1445 VVPSAADGIKNK

-1463 TKYTWKTT
+1463 TKYTWKDT
-1471 PDVTTTGNKPATVVV
+1471 PDVTTTDNKPATVVV

-1529 AAEEGIANKSD
+1529 SAAEGIANKSD

-1571 GSTTEVPVTI
+1571 GS
-1581 HVTSPETDADK
+1581 
-1592 YKPEGQDVNTKT
+1592 
-1604 GVVPAA
+1604 
-1610 EEGIKNKSDLPS
+1610 
-1622 GTKYTWK
+1622 
-1629 TTPDVTTAGNK
+1629 
-1640 PATVVVTYPDGS
+1640 
-1652 TTEVP
+1652 
-1657 VTVHVTS
+1657 
-1664 PETDADKYKPE
+1664 
-1675 GQDVN
+1675 
-1680 TKTGVVPAAEEGIAN
+1680 
-1695 KSDLPSGTKYT
+1695 
-1706 WKTTPDVT
+1706 
-1714 TAGNKPATV
+1714 
-1723 VVTYPDGSTT
+1723 
-1733 EVPVT
+1733 
-1738 VHVTSPETDADKYK
+1738 
-1752 PEGQDVNTKTGV
+1752 
-1764 VPSTADGIK
+1764 
-1773 NKSDLPSGTKYTWKT
+1773 
-1788 TPDVTTT
+1788 
-1795 GNKPAT
+1795 
-1801 VVVTYPDGSKDEVP
+1801 KDEVP
-1815 VTVHV
+1815 V
-1820 TSPETDADK
+1820 
-1829 YKPEGQD
+1829 
-1836 VNTKTGVVPS
+1836 
-1846 AADGI
+1846 I
-1851 KNKSDLLSGTK
+1851 
-1862 YTWKDTPDVTTTGNK
+1862 
-1877 PATVVVT
+1877 
-1884 YPDGSKDEVP
+1884 
-1894 VTVHVTN
+1894 
-1901 PSTST
+1901 
-1906 DADKYK
+1906 
-1912 PEGQN
+1912 
-1917 VNTKTGVVPAA
+1917 
-1928 EEGIKNKSDLPSGTK
+1928 
-1943 YTWKDTPDVT
+1943 
-1953 TTGNKPATVVVT
+1953 
-1965 YPDGSKDEVP
+1965 
-1975 VTIHVTSPSTSTD
+1975 
-1988 ADKYKPEG
+1988 
-1996 QDVNTKTGVAPAA
+1996 
-2009 AEGIKN
+2009 
-2015 KSDLP
+2015 
-2020 SSTKYTWKD
+2020 
-2029 TPDVTTAGNKPA
+2029 
-2041 TVVVTYPDGSKDEV
+2041 
-2055 PVTVHVTTPTTPT
+2055 
-2068 DADKYTPKGQDVDT
+2068 
-2082 KTGVVPNPAE
+2082 
-2092 GIKNKGDLPDGTKY
+2092 
-2106 TWKDTPDVTTAGDKP
+2106 
-2121 ATVVVTYPDGSKDEV
+2121 
-2136 PVTVHV
+2136 
-2142 TTPTTPTDADKYT
+2142 
-2155 PEGQDVNTKTGVV
+2155 
-2168 PNPAEGIKNKG
+2168 
-2179 DLPDGTKYTWKDTP
+2179 
-2193 DVTTAGDKPATVVV
+2193 
-2207 TYPDGS
+2207 
-2213 KDEVPVTVHVTT
+2213 
-2225 PTTPTDADKYTPE
+2225 
-2238 GQDVNT
+2238 
-2244 KTGVVPNPAE
+2244 
-2254 GIKNKGDLPDGTKY
+2254 
-2268 TWKDTPDVT
+2268 
-2277 TAGDKPATVVVT
+2277 
-2289 YPDGSKD
+2289 
-2296 EVPVTVHVTTPT
+2296 
-2308 TPTDA
+2308 
-2313 DKYTPEGQDVNTK
+2313 
-2326 TGVVPNPAEGIK
+2326 
-2338 NKGDLPDGTKYTWKD
+2338 
-2353 TPDVTT
+2353 
-2359 AGDKP
+2359 
-2364 ATVVVTYPDG
+2364 
-2374 SKDEVPVTVH
+2374 
-2384 VTNPATPTDADKY
+2384 
-2397 TPKGQDVDTKTG
+2397 
-2409 VVPNPAEGIKNKG
+2409 
-2422 DLPDGT
+2422 
-2428 KYTWKDTP
+2428 
-2436 DVTTAGDKPAT
+2436 
-2447 IVVIYPDGSKDEVPV
+2447 
-2462 TIHVTNPTTDAD
+2462 IHVTNPTTPTDAD

-2517 TTAGDKPATVVVTY
+2517 TTEGNKPGTVVVTY

-2542 IHVTNPAT
+2542 IHVTNPTT

-2564 NTKTGVVPNPAEGIK
+2564 NTKTGVVPDPAEGIK

-2600 AGEST
+2600 EGNKPA
-2605 GVIVVTYPDGSK
+2605 VVVVTYPDGSK

-2627 NPATPTDA
+2627 NPATDA

-2656 EGIKNKSDLPDGT
+2656 DGIKNKSDLPDGT

-2780 VDVVA
+2780 VDAVA
-2785 KENNSKNTA
+2785 KENNSNNTT
-2794 QVITKPVAENNEK
+2794 QVITKHVAETNEK
-2807 KTSATPAQ
+2807 KTSTTPAQ

>member
-1074 VTTAGNKPATVV
+1074 VPTA
-1086 VTYPDGSK
+1086 
-1094 DEVPVTVHVTNPTTS
+1094 
-1109 TDADKYKP
+1109 
-1117 EGQDV
+1117 
-1122 NTKTGVVP
+1122 
-1130 SAAEGIKNKSDLP
+1130 
-1143 SGTKYTWKT
+1143 
-1152 TPDVTTTGNKPAT
+1152 GNKPAT

-1445 VVPSTADGIKNK
+1445 VVPS
-1457 SDLPSG
+1457 
-1463 TKYTWKTT
+1463 
-1471 PDVTTTGNKPATVVV
+1471 
-1486 TYPDGSKDEV
+1486 
-1496 PVTVHVTNPTTSTDA
+1496 
-1511 DKYKPEGQ
+1511 
-1519 DVNTKTGVVP
+1519 
-1529 AAEEGIANKSD
+1529 
-1540 LPSGTKYTWKTTPD
+1540 
-1554 VTTAGNKP
+1554 
-1562 ATVVVTYPD
+1562 
-1571 GSTTEVPVTI
+1571 
-1581 HVTSPETDADK
+1581 
-1592 YKPEGQDVNTKT
+1592 
-1604 GVVPAA
+1604 
-1610 EEGIKNKSDLPS
+1610 
-1622 GTKYTWK
+1622 
-1629 TTPDVTTAGNK
+1629 
-1640 PATVVVTYPDGS
+1640 
-1652 TTEVP
+1652 
-1657 VTVHVTS
+1657 
-1664 PETDADKYKPE
+1664 
-1675 GQDVN
+1675 
-1680 TKTGVVPAAEEGIAN
+1680 
-1695 KSDLPSGTKYT
+1695 
-1706 WKTTPDVT
+1706 
-1714 TAGNKPATV
+1714 
-1723 VVTYPDGSTT
+1723 
-1733 EVPVT
+1733 
-1738 VHVTSPETDADKYK
+1738 
-1752 PEGQDVNTKTGV
+1752 
-1764 VPSTADGIK
+1764 
-1773 NKSDLPSGTKYTWKT
+1773 
-1788 TPDVTTT
+1788 
-1795 GNKPAT
+1795 
-1801 VVVTYPDGSKDEVP
+1801 
-1815 VTVHV
+1815 
-1820 TSPETDADK
+1820 
-1829 YKPEGQD
+1829 
-1836 VNTKTGVVPS
+1836 

-1901 PSTST
+1901 PSKTT

-1912 PEGQN
+1912 PEGQTI
-1917 VNTKTGVVPAA
+1917 NTKTGELPNPA
-1928 EEGIKNKSDLPSGTK
+1928 EGIKNKSDLPSGTK

-1953 TTGNKPATVVVT
+1953 TAGDKSGTVVVT

-1975 VTIHVTSPSTSTD
+1975 ITVHVTNPSKTTD

-1996 QDVNTKTGVAPAA
+1996 QTINTKTGELPNPAD
-2009 AEGIKN
+2009 GIKN

-2029 TPDVTTAGNKPA
+2029 TPDVTTAGN
-2041 TVVVTYPDGSKDEV
+2041 
-2055 PVTVHVTTPTTPT
+2055 
-2068 DADKYTPKGQDVDT
+2068 
-2082 KTGVVPNPAE
+2082 
-2092 GIKNKGDLPDGTKY
+2092 
-2106 TWKDTPDVTTAGDKP
+2106 KP

-2364 ATVVVTYPDG
+2364 AT
-2374 SKDEVPVTVH
+2374 
-2384 VTNPATPTDADKY
+2384 
-2397 TPKGQDVDTKTG
+2397 
-2409 VVPNPAEGIKNKG
+2409 
-2422 DLPDGT
+2422 
-2428 KYTWKDTP
+2428 
-2436 DVTTAGDKPAT
+2436 

-2462 TIHVTNPTTDAD
+2462 TIHVTNPSTPIPTPNPSSTDAD
-2474 KYTPEGQDVN
+2474 DYTPQGQDIHTTVG
-2484 TKTGV
+2484 K
-2489 VPDPAEGI
+2489 VPNASEGI
-2497 KNKGDLPDG
+2497 
-2506 TKYTWKDTPDV
+2506 
-2517 TTAGDKPATVVVTY
+2517 A
-2531 PDGSK
+2531 
-2536 DEVPVT
+2536 
-2542 IHVTNPAT
+2542 
-2550 PTDADKYTPEGQDV
+2550 
-2564 NTKTGVVPNPAEGIK
+2564 
-2579 NKGDLPDG
+2579 
-2587 TKYTWKDTPDVTT
+2587 
-2600 AGEST
+2600 
-2605 GVIVVTYPDGSK
+2605 
-2617 DEVPVTIHVT
+2617 
-2627 NPATPTDA
+2627 
-2635 DKYTPEGQD
+2635 
-2644 VNTKTGVVPNPA
+2644 
-2656 EGIKNKSDLPDGT
+2656 NKSDLPAGT
-2669 KYTWEKTPDVTKP
+2669 TYSWQNTPDV
-2682 GESTGVIVVTYPD
+2682 STTGTHPETIIVTYPD
-2695 GSKDEVTVK
+2695 GSKDEVTVN
-2704 VIVNT
+2704 VIASNPD
-2709 NNVTPETQPIHT
+2709 PEGQKIIVKQGET
-2721 TPGVLPNPAD
+2721 PNPAD
-2731 AIKNKD
+2731 GIKNKSD
-2737 EMPAGTKYTWKEVP
+2737 LPVGTKYTWKDTP
-2751 NVNTVGEHTG
+2751 DTKTLGEKTATI
-2761 VITVTYPDG
+2761 VVTYPDG
-2770 SSVDLTVKVY
+2770 TRREITVPIDVTPTTPSNTDADKYKPEGKDINTDQGKVPNPSDGIRNKNDLPDGTKYTWKNTPDVSTPGKHSATIVITYPDGSKDKVTITITVKGTTTLR
-2780 VDVVA
+2780 D
-2785 KENNSKNTA
+2785 NNGSSQDNGSTT
-2794 QVITKPVAENNEK
+2794 QTTRGSSSSTLTHINNESPK
-2807 KTSATPAQ
+2807 EQFVSETQEMSVPSTKSSNVKTHTSVSQ
-2815 QIKHS
+2815 RS
-2820 EKATLP
+2820 LP
-2826 QTGAKS
+2826 QTGEESKS
-2832 ENTAGILGL
+2832 GIIGL
-2841 AIAAVGS
+2841 AIATLGS
-2848 LFGLGAGKKRRDK
+2848 LFGFASTKKRKRN

>member
-1074 VTTAGNKPATVV
+1074 VPTAGNKPATVV

-1367 VPAAEEGIANKSDL
+1367 VP
-1381 PSGTKYTWKTTPDVT
+1381 
-1396 TAGNKPATVVVT
+1396 
-1408 YPDGSTT
+1408 
-1415 EVPVTVHVT
+1415 
-1424 SPETDADKYKPE
+1424 
-1436 GQDVNTKTG
+1436 
-1445 VVPSTADGIKNK
+1445 
-1457 SDLPSG
+1457 
-1463 TKYTWKTT
+1463 
-1471 PDVTTTGNKPATVVV
+1471 
-1486 TYPDGSKDEV
+1486 
-1496 PVTVHVTNPTTSTDA
+1496 
-1511 DKYKPEGQ
+1511 
-1519 DVNTKTGVVP
+1519 
-1529 AAEEGIANKSD
+1529 
-1540 LPSGTKYTWKTTPD
+1540 
-1554 VTTAGNKP
+1554 
-1562 ATVVVTYPD
+1562 
-1571 GSTTEVPVTI
+1571 
-1581 HVTSPETDADK
+1581 
-1592 YKPEGQDVNTKT
+1592 
-1604 GVVPAA
+1604 
-1610 EEGIKNKSDLPS
+1610 
-1622 GTKYTWK
+1622 
-1629 TTPDVTTAGNK
+1629 
-1640 PATVVVTYPDGS
+1640 
-1652 TTEVP
+1652 
-1657 VTVHVTS
+1657 
-1664 PETDADKYKPE
+1664 
-1675 GQDVN
+1675 
-1680 TKTGVVPAAEEGIAN
+1680 
-1695 KSDLPSGTKYT
+1695 
-1706 WKTTPDVT
+1706 
-1714 TAGNKPATV
+1714 
-1723 VVTYPDGSTT
+1723 
-1733 EVPVT
+1733 
-1738 VHVTSPETDADKYK
+1738 
-1752 PEGQDVNTKTGV
+1752 
-1764 VPSTADGIK
+1764 
-1773 NKSDLPSGTKYTWKT
+1773 
-1788 TPDVTTT
+1788 
-1795 GNKPAT
+1795 
-1801 VVVTYPDGSKDEVP
+1801 
-1815 VTVHV
+1815 
-1820 TSPETDADK
+1820 
-1829 YKPEGQD
+1829 
-1836 VNTKTGVVPS
+1836 S

-1901 PSTST
+1901 PSKTT

-1912 PEGQN
+1912 PEGQTI
-1917 VNTKTGVVPAA
+1917 NTKTGELPNPA
-1928 EEGIKNKSDLPSGTK
+1928 EGIKNKSDLPSGTK

-1953 TTGNKPATVVVT
+1953 TAGDKSGTVVVT

-1975 VTIHVTSPSTSTD
+1975 ITVHVTNPSKTTD

-1996 QDVNTKTGVAPAA
+1996 QTINTKTGELPNPAD
-2009 AEGIKN
+2009 GIKN

-2029 TPDVTTAGNKPA
+2029 TPDVTTAGN
-2041 TVVVTYPDGSKDEV
+2041 
-2055 PVTVHVTTPTTPT
+2055 
-2068 DADKYTPKGQDVDT
+2068 
-2082 KTGVVPNPAE
+2082 
-2092 GIKNKGDLPDGTKY
+2092 
-2106 TWKDTPDVTTAGDKP
+2106 
-2121 ATVVVTYPDGSKDEV
+2121 
-2136 PVTVHV
+2136 
-2142 TTPTTPTDADKYT
+2142 
-2155 PEGQDVNTKTGVV
+2155 
-2168 PNPAEGIKNKG
+2168 
-2179 DLPDGTKYTWKDTP
+2179 
-2193 DVTTAGDKPATVVV
+2193 
-2207 TYPDGS
+2207 
-2213 KDEVPVTVHVTT
+2213 
-2225 PTTPTDADKYTPE
+2225 
-2238 GQDVNT
+2238 
-2244 KTGVVPNPAE
+2244 
-2254 GIKNKGDLPDGTKY
+2254 
-2268 TWKDTPDVT
+2268 
-2277 TAGDKPATVVVT
+2277 KPATVVVT

-2397 TPKGQDVDTKTG
+2397 TPEGQDVNTKTG

-2474 KYTPEGQDVN
+2474 KYTPEGPDVN

>member
-387 GVSFANGAGNQTID
+387 GVSFANGASNQTID
-401 NATSGVLRLM
+401 NATSGVFRLM
-411 PNAQVTMELGSGDSM
+411 PNAQVTMELGSGASM

-590 HQTHIVINSPDSA
+590 HQTHIVINSPDST

-678 SDSGSNSFSNGA
+678 SDPGSNSFSNGA

-741 QGQTAIDDPSFTN
+741 QGQTATDDPSFTN
-754 QDGKDITAPAG
+754 QDGKDMTAPAG
-765 TTFTTDTDTP
+765 TTFTTGTDTP

-903 IASGKDITTSV
+903 TASGKDITTSV

-942 DAKGAGAKAVTA
+942 DAKGAGAKTVTA

-1122 NTKTGVVP
+1122 NTKTGVIP
-1130 SAAEGIKNKSDLP
+1130 SAAEGIK
-1143 SGTKYTWKT
+1143 
-1152 TPDVTTTGNKPAT
+1152 
-1165 VVVTY
+1165 
-1170 PDGSKDEVP
+1170 
-1179 VTVHV
+1179 
-1184 TNPTTSTDADKYK
+1184 
-1197 PEGQDVNTKTGVVP
+1197 
-1211 AAEEGIANKSDLPS
+1211 NKSDLPS

-1445 VVPSTADGIKNK
+1445 VVPSAADGIKNK

-1463 TKYTWKTT
+1463 TKYTWKDT

-1529 AAEEGIANKSD
+1529 AAAEGIANKSD

-1571 GSTTEVPVTI
+1571 GSKDEVPVAI
-1581 HVTSPETDADK
+1581 HVTNPTTPTDTDK

-1604 GVVPAA
+1604 GVVPSAA
-1610 EEGIKNKSDLPS
+1610 
-1622 GTKYTWK
+1622 
-1629 TTPDVTTAGNK
+1629 
-1640 PATVVVTYPDGS
+1640 
-1652 TTEVP
+1652 
-1657 VTVHVTS
+1657 
-1664 PETDADKYKPE
+1664 
-1675 GQDVN
+1675 
-1680 TKTGVVPAAEEGIAN
+1680 EGIAN

-1714 TAGNKPATV
+1714 TA
-1723 VVTYPDGSTT
+1723 
-1733 EVPVT
+1733 
-1738 VHVTSPETDADKYK
+1738 
-1752 PEGQDVNTKTGV
+1752 
-1764 VPSTADGIK
+1764 
-1773 NKSDLPSGTKYTWKT
+1773 
-1788 TPDVTTT
+1788 
-1795 GNKPAT
+1795 
-1801 VVVTYPDGSKDEVP
+1801 
-1815 VTVHV
+1815 
-1820 TSPETDADK
+1820 
-1829 YKPEGQD
+1829 
-1836 VNTKTGVVPS
+1836 
-1846 AADGI
+1846 
-1851 KNKSDLLSGTK
+1851 
-1862 YTWKDTPDVTTTGNK
+1862 GNK

-1912 PEGQN
+1912 PEGQRIN
-1917 VNTKTGVVPAA
+1917 TKTGELPNPAEGIKNKSDLPSGTKYTWKDTPDVTTAGDKSGTVVVTYPDGSKDEVPVTVHVTNPTTSTDADKYKPEGQTISTKTGEVPNPADGIKNKSDLPSSTKYTWKDTPDITTTGNKPATIVVTYPDSSKDKVPVTVHVTNPSKTNDADKYKPEGQDVNTKTGVVPAA

-1943 YTWKDTPDVT
+1943 YTWRDTPDIT
-1953 TTGNKPATVVVT
+1953 TTGNKPATIVVT
-1965 YPDGSKDEVP
+1965 YPDSSKDKVP
-1975 VTIHVTSPSTSTD
+1975 VTVHVTNPSKTTD

-1996 QDVNTKTGVAPAA
+1996 QTISTKTGEVPNPAD
-2009 AEGIKN
+2009 GIKN

-2020 SSTKYTWKD
+2020 S
-2029 TPDVTTAGNKPA
+2029 
-2041 TVVVTYPDGSKDEV
+2041 
-2055 PVTVHVTTPTTPT
+2055 
-2068 DADKYTPKGQDVDT
+2068 
-2082 KTGVVPNPAE
+2082 
-2092 GIKNKGDLPDGTKY
+2092 GTKY
-2106 TWKDTPDVTTAGDKP
+2106 TWKTAPDVSTTGNKS
-2121 ATVVVTYPDGSKDEV
+2121 AT
-2136 PVTVHV
+2136 
-2142 TTPTTPTDADKYT
+2142 
-2155 PEGQDVNTKTGVV
+2155 
-2168 PNPAEGIKNKG
+2168 
-2179 DLPDGTKYTWKDTP
+2179 
-2193 DVTTAGDKPATVVV
+2193 
-2207 TYPDGS
+2207 
-2213 KDEVPVTVHVTT
+2213 
-2225 PTTPTDADKYTPE
+2225 
-2238 GQDVNT
+2238 
-2244 KTGVVPNPAE
+2244 
-2254 GIKNKGDLPDGTKY
+2254 
-2268 TWKDTPDVT
+2268 
-2277 TAGDKPATVVVT
+2277 
-2289 YPDGSKD
+2289 
-2296 EVPVTVHVTTPT
+2296 
-2308 TPTDA
+2308 
-2313 DKYTPEGQDVNTK
+2313 
-2326 TGVVPNPAEGIK
+2326 
-2338 NKGDLPDGTKYTWKD
+2338 
-2353 TPDVTT
+2353 
-2359 AGDKP
+2359 
-2364 ATVVVTYPDG
+2364 
-2374 SKDEVPVTVH
+2374 
-2384 VTNPATPTDADKY
+2384 
-2397 TPKGQDVDTKTG
+2397 
-2409 VVPNPAEGIKNKG
+2409 
-2422 DLPDGT
+2422 
-2428 KYTWKDTP
+2428 
-2436 DVTTAGDKPAT
+2436 
-2447 IVVIYPDGSKDEVPV
+2447 
-2462 TIHVTNPTTDAD
+2462 
-2474 KYTPEGQDVN
+2474 
-2484 TKTGV
+2484 
-2489 VPDPAEGI
+2489 
-2497 KNKGDLPDG
+2497 
-2506 TKYTWKDTPDV
+2506 
-2517 TTAGDKPATVVVTY
+2517 
-2531 PDGSK
+2531 
-2536 DEVPVT
+2536 
-2542 IHVTNPAT
+2542 
-2550 PTDADKYTPEGQDV
+2550 
-2564 NTKTGVVPNPAEGIK
+2564 
-2579 NKGDLPDG
+2579 
-2587 TKYTWKDTPDVTT
+2587 
-2600 AGEST
+2600 
-2605 GVIVVTYPDGSK
+2605 IVVTYPDGSK
-2617 DEVPVTIHVT
+2617 DEV
-2627 NPATPTDA
+2627 N
-2635 DKYTPEGQD
+2635 
-2644 VNTKTGVVPNPA
+2644 
-2656 EGIKNKSDLPDGT
+2656 
-2669 KYTWEKTPDVTKP
+2669 
-2682 GESTGVIVVTYPD
+2682 
-2695 GSKDEVTVK
+2695 VK
-2704 VIVNT
+2704 VVVNT

-2721 TPGVLPNPAD
+2721 TPGVLPNPAEG
-2731 AIKNKD
+2731 IKNKA
-2737 EMPAGTKYTWKEVP
+2737 EMPNGTKYTWKEIP
-2751 NVNTVGEHTG
+2751 NVNIVGEHTG
-2761 VITVTYPDG
+2761 MITVTYPDG
-2770 SSVDLTVKVY
+2770 SSVELKVKVY
-2780 VDVVA
+2780 VDTGA
-2785 KENNSKNTA
+2785 KENNSTNNQATIQPSASTTTNASNMNTK
-2794 QVITKPVAENNEK
+2794 QNIN
-2807 KTSATPAQ
+2807 
-2815 QIKHS
+2815 S
-2820 EKATLP
+2820 EKTTLP

-2832 ENTAGILGL
+2832 ENAAGILGL

>member
-1 MLSRNNYQ
+1 
-9 EKIRKME
+9 ME

-94 QNTVVNTVKAPAA
+94 QNTVVNTVKSPAA

-141 LTASNQNNAVKPIV
+141 LTASNQNNTVKPIV

-224 QYSLNMGGN
+224 QYSLNMGEN

-387 GVSFANGAGNQTID
+387 GVSFANGAGDQTID
-401 NATSGVLRLM
+401 NATSGVFRLM
-411 PNAQVTMELGSGDSM
+411 PNAQVTMELGSGASM

-554 QNYINFNN
+554 QNYINFSN

-590 HQTHIVINSPDSA
+590 HQTHIVINSPDST

-678 SDSGSNSFSNGA
+678 SDPGSNSFSNGA

-741 QGQTAIDDPSFTN
+741 QGQTATDDPSFTN

-765 TTFTTDTDTP
+765 TTFTTGTDTP

-786 VTVKPGTDVTPG
+786 VTVKPGTDVTTG

-903 IASGKDITTSV
+903 TASGKDITTSV

-942 DAKGAGAKAVTA
+942 DAKGAGAKTVTA

-1024 IKITTDADKYTPEGQ
+1024 IKVTTDADDHNPEGQ
-1039 DINTK
+1039 DVSTK
-1044 TGVVPAAA
+1044 VGEVPDA
-1052 EGIKNK
+1052 EKGIKNPG
-1058 SDLPSD
+1058 SLPSG
-1064 TKYTWKTTPD
+1064 TTYTWQNIPDTTKP
-1074 VTTAGNKPATVV
+1074 GKKPAVVV

-1094 DEVPVTVHVTNPTTS
+1094 DTVPTNVIVNAKPEIKTITTTVGGDPAATEGIANLNNGGTTPVDGYPTSATWTTKPDTSKPGATTGTATVTYPDGTTETVTIPVAVNGQGDVTVIDNGHVFSLHANDVVTHKTSDKNIIGGPVIENFKLSYYQGGQSYSKPYIYTLNADKTAYVLTQTGDNPAGVTVTAPQSINASDIKISWTKADTVLFNNALGAIKGNGQPTSLSSANNGGTKTITYTNWVNNQFGYPKYSAVVNSSSVNWPIYGKGPVSTYPFPSVYIYGAEANGTIPSVYSDTTDLKAALGDASKLVNTSDLTADHNAKFSSVDWQTLPSLDKANANASATVRINFTDGSYLDVPVSVNVIKVDQGVDDRTDDIYRDITRTINVEGESTPVVQHVIYSRARMTDRSKPAGQQTSYTAWAPAKNSEGQAITNFPQYEVTKPGYTATATGANIETVDGKQYVPASGRITEDSSNEVVNVTYAANEHTLVINYVDGNGTVVGTYNVPGKTDETVNVDVPGNVPTNWKLVPNQQTISSYKFGSDDPQPVDYKVEHATKDITPTDPGVNPTDPKYKNMFTTVSRDIYQTKPGETKTKIDTQHVDFGRNGVEDLVTGVVTGTGDWKVGNIENNKFFEGGKAEFASENAPQIKGYDSYVDGVKSTEVPAASALKDGQPVNGAAVNVTYVKEDSTPVPYKPGQKAMNQYVTRTIVVHEPGQDPVIHYQTVHFTNEDKDGNSGYIDPVTGKVIYNTVWHVAGELNQANGTWAEFNAPTVKGYTPSQAKVAAEEVTAETKNATVDITYNPVAPTGQNVTTKVGEVPDADQGIANKGDLPDGTKYSWKTTPDVSTEGEKPAVVIVTYPGGSTVEVPVTVTVTKNP
-1109 TDADKYKP
+1109 TDADKYTP

-1130 SAAEGIKNKSDLP
+1130 D
-1143 SGTKYTWKT
+1143 
-1152 TPDVTTTGNKPAT
+1152 
-1165 VVVTY
+1165 
-1170 PDGSKDEVP
+1170 
-1179 VTVHV
+1179 
-1184 TNPTTSTDADKYK
+1184 
-1197 PEGQDVNTKTGVVP
+1197 
-1211 AAEEGIANKSDLPS
+1211 
-1225 GTKYT
+1225 
-1230 WKTTPDV
+1230 
-1237 TTAGNKPATVV
+1237 
-1248 VTYPDGS
+1248 
-1255 TTEVPV
+1255 
-1261 TIHVTSPET
+1261 
-1270 DADKYKPEGQD
+1270 
-1281 VNTKTG
+1281 
-1287 VVPAAEEGIK
+1287 
-1297 NKSDLPSGTKYTWK
+1297 
-1311 TTPDVTTAG
+1311 
-1320 NKPATVV
+1320 
-1327 VTYPDGSTTEVPVT
+1327 
-1341 VHVTSPETDADKYK
+1341 
-1355 PEGQDVNTKTGV
+1355 
-1367 VPAAEEGIANKSDL
+1367 
-1381 PSGTKYTWKTTPDVT
+1381 
-1396 TAGNKPATVVVT
+1396 
-1408 YPDGSTT
+1408 
-1415 EVPVTVHVT
+1415 
-1424 SPETDADKYKPE
+1424 
-1436 GQDVNTKTG
+1436 
-1445 VVPSTADGIKNK
+1445 
-1457 SDLPSG
+1457 
-1463 TKYTWKTT
+1463 
-1471 PDVTTTGNKPATVVV
+1471 
-1486 TYPDGSKDEV
+1486 
-1496 PVTVHVTNPTTSTDA
+1496 
-1511 DKYKPEGQ
+1511 
-1519 DVNTKTGVVP
+1519 
-1529 AAEEGIANKSD
+1529 
-1540 LPSGTKYTWKTTPD
+1540 
-1554 VTTAGNKP
+1554 
-1562 ATVVVTYPD
+1562 
-1571 GSTTEVPVTI
+1571 
-1581 HVTSPETDADK
+1581 
-1592 YKPEGQDVNTKT
+1592 
-1604 GVVPAA
+1604 
-1610 EEGIKNKSDLPS
+1610 
-1622 GTKYTWK
+1622 
-1629 TTPDVTTAGNK
+1629 
-1640 PATVVVTYPDGS
+1640 
-1652 TTEVP
+1652 
-1657 VTVHVTS
+1657 
-1664 PETDADKYKPE
+1664 
-1675 GQDVN
+1675 
-1680 TKTGVVPAAEEGIAN
+1680 
-1695 KSDLPSGTKYT
+1695 
-1706 WKTTPDVT
+1706 
-1714 TAGNKPATV
+1714 
-1723 VVTYPDGSTT
+1723 
-1733 EVPVT
+1733 
-1738 VHVTSPETDADKYK
+1738 
-1752 PEGQDVNTKTGV
+1752 
-1764 VPSTADGIK
+1764 
-1773 NKSDLPSGTKYTWKT
+1773 
-1788 TPDVTTT
+1788 
-1795 GNKPAT
+1795 
-1801 VVVTYPDGSKDEVP
+1801 
-1815 VTVHV
+1815 
-1820 TSPETDADK
+1820 
-1829 YKPEGQD
+1829 
-1836 VNTKTGVVPS
+1836 
-1846 AADGI
+1846 
-1851 KNKSDLLSGTK
+1851 
-1862 YTWKDTPDVTTTGNK
+1862 
-1877 PATVVVT
+1877 
-1884 YPDGSKDEVP
+1884 
-1894 VTVHVTN
+1894 
-1901 PSTST
+1901 
-1906 DADKYK
+1906 
-1912 PEGQN
+1912 
-1917 VNTKTGVVPAA
+1917 
-1928 EEGIKNKSDLPSGTK
+1928 
-1943 YTWKDTPDVT
+1943 
-1953 TTGNKPATVVVT
+1953 
-1965 YPDGSKDEVP
+1965 
-1975 VTIHVTSPSTSTD
+1975 
-1988 ADKYKPEG
+1988 
-1996 QDVNTKTGVAPAA
+1996 
-2009 AEGIKN
+2009 
-2015 KSDLP
+2015 
-2020 SSTKYTWKD
+2020 
-2029 TPDVTTAGNKPA
+2029 
-2041 TVVVTYPDGSKDEV
+2041 
-2055 PVTVHVTTPTTPT
+2055 
-2068 DADKYTPKGQDVDT
+2068 
-2082 KTGVVPNPAE
+2082 PAE

-2106 TWKDTPDVTTAGDKP
+2106 TWKDTPDVTTEGNKP
-2121 ATVVVTYPDGSKDEV
+2121 AVVVVTYPDGSKDEV
-2136 PVTVHV
+2136 PVTIHV
-2142 TTPTTPTDADKYT
+2142 TNPATPTDADKYT

-2168 PNPAEGIKNKG
+2168 PDPAEGIKNKG

-2193 DVTTAGDKPATVVV
+2193 DVTTEGNKPAVVVV

-2213 KDEVPVTVHVTT
+2213 KDEVPVTIHVTN
-2225 PTTPTDADKYTPE
+2225 PATPTDADKYTPE
-2238 GQDVNT
+2238 GQDVN
-2244 KTGVVPNPAE
+2244 
-2254 GIKNKGDLPDGTKY
+2254 
-2268 TWKDTPDVT
+2268 
-2277 TAGDKPATVVVT
+2277 
-2289 YPDGSKD
+2289 
-2296 EVPVTVHVTTPT
+2296 
-2308 TPTDA
+2308 
-2313 DKYTPEGQDVNTK
+2313 
-2326 TGVVPNPAEGIK
+2326 
-2338 NKGDLPDGTKYTWKD
+2338 
-2353 TPDVTT
+2353 
-2359 AGDKP
+2359 
-2364 ATVVVTYPDG
+2364 
-2374 SKDEVPVTVH
+2374 
-2384 VTNPATPTDADKY
+2384 
-2397 TPKGQDVDTKTG
+2397 TKTG

-2489 VPDPAEGI
+2489 VPNPADGI
-2497 KNKGDLPDG
+2497 KNKSDLPDG
-2506 TKYTWKDTPDV
+2506 TKYTWEKTPDV
-2517 TTAGDKPATVVVTY
+2517 TKP
-2531 PDGSK
+2531 
-2536 DEVPVT
+2536 
-2542 IHVTNPAT
+2542 
-2550 PTDADKYTPEGQDV
+2550 
-2564 NTKTGVVPNPAEGIK
+2564 
-2579 NKGDLPDG
+2579 
-2587 TKYTWKDTPDVTT
+2587 
-2600 AGEST
+2600 GEST

-2721 TPGVLPNPAD
+2721 TPGVLPNSAD

-2751 NVNTVGEHTG
+2751 NINTVGEHTG

-2780 VDVVA
+2780 VDAVA
-2785 KENNSKNTA
+2785 KENNSNNTA
-2794 QVITKPVAENNEK
+2794 QVITKHVAENNEK

>member
-1 MLSRNNYQ
+1 
-9 EKIRKME
+9 ME

-94 QNTVVNTVKAPAA
+94 QNTVVNTVKSPAA

-141 LTASNQNNAVKPIV
+141 LTASNQNNTVKPIV

-224 QYSLNMGGN
+224 QYSLNMGEN

-387 GVSFANGAGNQTID
+387 GVSFANGAGDQTID
-401 NATSGVLRLM
+401 NATSGVFRLM
-411 PNAQVTMELGSGDSM
+411 PNAQVTMELGSGASM

-554 QNYINFNN
+554 QNYINFSN

-590 HQTHIVINSPDSA
+590 HQTHIVINSPDST

-678 SDSGSNSFSNGA
+678 SDPGSNSFSNGA

-741 QGQTAIDDPSFTN
+741 QGQTATDDPSFTN

-765 TTFTTDTDTP
+765 TTFTTGTDTP

-786 VTVKPGTDVTPG
+786 VTVKPGTDVTTG

-903 IASGKDITTSV
+903 TASGKDITTSV

-942 DAKGAGAKAVTA
+942 DAKGAGAKTVTA

-1109 TDADKYKP
+1109 
-1117 EGQDV
+1117 
-1122 NTKTGVVP
+1122 
-1130 SAAEGIKNKSDLP
+1130 
-1143 SGTKYTWKT
+1143 
-1152 TPDVTTTGNKPAT
+1152 
-1165 VVVTY
+1165 
-1170 PDGSKDEVP
+1170 
-1179 VTVHV
+1179 
-1184 TNPTTSTDADKYK
+1184 
-1197 PEGQDVNTKTGVVP
+1197 
-1211 AAEEGIANKSDLPS
+1211 
-1225 GTKYT
+1225 
-1230 WKTTPDV
+1230 
-1237 TTAGNKPATVV
+1237 
-1248 VTYPDGS
+1248 
-1255 TTEVPV
+1255 
-1261 TIHVTSPET
+1261 
-1270 DADKYKPEGQD
+1270 
-1281 VNTKTG
+1281 
-1287 VVPAAEEGIK
+1287 
-1297 NKSDLPSGTKYTWK
+1297 
-1311 TTPDVTTAG
+1311 
-1320 NKPATVV
+1320 
-1327 VTYPDGSTTEVPVT
+1327 
-1341 VHVTSPETDADKYK
+1341 
-1355 PEGQDVNTKTGV
+1355 
-1367 VPAAEEGIANKSDL
+1367 
-1381 PSGTKYTWKTTPDVT
+1381 
-1396 TAGNKPATVVVT
+1396 
-1408 YPDGSTT
+1408 
-1415 EVPVTVHVT
+1415 
-1424 SPETDADKYKPE
+1424 
-1436 GQDVNTKTG
+1436 
-1445 VVPSTADGIKNK
+1445 
-1457 SDLPSG
+1457 
-1463 TKYTWKTT
+1463 
-1471 PDVTTTGNKPATVVV
+1471 
-1486 TYPDGSKDEV
+1486 
-1496 PVTVHVTNPTTSTDA
+1496 
-1511 DKYKPEGQ
+1511 
-1519 DVNTKTGVVP
+1519 
-1529 AAEEGIANKSD
+1529 
-1540 LPSGTKYTWKTTPD
+1540 
-1554 VTTAGNKP
+1554 
-1562 ATVVVTYPD
+1562 
-1571 GSTTEVPVTI
+1571 
-1581 HVTSPETDADK
+1581 
-1592 YKPEGQDVNTKT
+1592 
-1604 GVVPAA
+1604 
-1610 EEGIKNKSDLPS
+1610 
-1622 GTKYTWK
+1622 
-1629 TTPDVTTAGNK
+1629 
-1640 PATVVVTYPDGS
+1640 
-1652 TTEVP
+1652 
-1657 VTVHVTS
+1657 
-1664 PETDADKYKPE
+1664 
-1675 GQDVN
+1675 
-1680 TKTGVVPAAEEGIAN
+1680 
-1695 KSDLPSGTKYT
+1695 
-1706 WKTTPDVT
+1706 
-1714 TAGNKPATV
+1714 
-1723 VVTYPDGSTT
+1723 
-1733 EVPVT
+1733 
-1738 VHVTSPETDADKYK
+1738 
-1752 PEGQDVNTKTGV
+1752 
-1764 VPSTADGIK
+1764 
-1773 NKSDLPSGTKYTWKT
+1773 
-1788 TPDVTTT
+1788 
-1795 GNKPAT
+1795 
-1801 VVVTYPDGSKDEVP
+1801 
-1815 VTVHV
+1815 
-1820 TSPETDADK
+1820 TDADK

-2009 AEGIKN
+2009 EGIKN

-2041 TVVVTYPDGSKDEV
+2041 TVVVTYPDGSKYEV

-2136 PVTVHV
+2136 PVTIHV

-2244 KTGVVPNPAE
+2244 KTGVVP
-2254 GIKNKGDLPDGTKY
+2254 
-2268 TWKDTPDVT
+2268 
-2277 TAGDKPATVVVT
+2277 
-2289 YPDGSKD
+2289 
-2296 EVPVTVHVTTPT
+2296 
-2308 TPTDA
+2308 
-2313 DKYTPEGQDVNTK
+2313 
-2326 TGVVPNPAEGIK
+2326 
-2338 NKGDLPDGTKYTWKD
+2338 
-2353 TPDVTT
+2353 
-2359 AGDKP
+2359 
-2364 ATVVVTYPDG
+2364 
-2374 SKDEVPVTVH
+2374 
-2384 VTNPATPTDADKY
+2384 
-2397 TPKGQDVDTKTG
+2397 
-2409 VVPNPAEGIKNKG
+2409 
-2422 DLPDGT
+2422 
-2428 KYTWKDTP
+2428 
-2436 DVTTAGDKPAT
+2436 
-2447 IVVIYPDGSKDEVPV
+2447 
-2462 TIHVTNPTTDAD
+2462 
-2474 KYTPEGQDVN
+2474 
-2484 TKTGV
+2484 
-2489 VPDPAEGI
+2489 DPAEGI

-2517 TTAGDKPATVVVTY
+2517 TTAGDKPTTVVVTY

>member
-1 MLSRNNYQ
+1 
-9 EKIRKME
+9 ME

-94 QNTVVNTVKAPAA
+94 QNTVVNTVKSPAA

-141 LTASNQNNAVKPIV
+141 LTASNQNNTVKPIV

-224 QYSLNMGGN
+224 QYSLNMGEN

-387 GVSFANGAGNQTID
+387 GVSFANGAGDQTID
-401 NATSGVLRLM
+401 NATSGVFRLM
-411 PNAQVTMELGSGDSM
+411 PNAQVTMELGSGASM

-554 QNYINFNN
+554 QNYINFSN

-590 HQTHIVINSPDSA
+590 HQTHIVINSPDST

-678 SDSGSNSFSNGA
+678 SDPGSNSFSNGA

-741 QGQTAIDDPSFTN
+741 QGQTATDDPSFTN

-765 TTFTTDTDTP
+765 TTFTTGTDTP

-786 VTVKPGTDVTPG
+786 VTVKPGTDVTTG

-903 IASGKDITTSV
+903 TASGKDITTSV

-942 DAKGAGAKAVTA
+942 DAKGAGAKTVTA

-1024 IKITTDADKYTPEGQ
+1024 IKVTTDADDHNPEGQ
-1039 DINTK
+1039 DVSTK
-1044 TGVVPAAA
+1044 VGEVPDA
-1052 EGIKNK
+1052 EKGIKNPG
-1058 SDLPSD
+1058 SLPSG
-1064 TKYTWKTTPD
+1064 TTYTWQNIPDTTKP
-1074 VTTAGNKPATVV
+1074 GKKPAVVV

-1094 DEVPVTVHVTNPTTS
+1094 DTVPTNVIVNAKPEIKTITTTVGGDPAATEGIANLNNGGTTPVDGYPTSATWTTKPDTSKPGATTGTATVTYPDGTTETVTIPVAVNGQGDVTVIDNGHVFSLHANDVVTHKTSDKNIIGGPVIENFKLSYYQGGQSYSKPYIYTLNADKTAYVLTQTGDNPAGVTVTAPQSINASDIKISWTKADTVLFNNALGAIKGNGQPTSLSSANNGGTKTITYTNWVNNQFGYPKYSAVVNSSSVNWPIYGKGPVSTYPFPSVYIYGAEANGTIPSVYSDTTDLKAALGDASKLVNTSDLTADHNAKFSSVDWQTLPSLDKANANASATVRINFTDGSYLDVPVSVNVIKVDQGVDDRTDDIYRDITRTINVEGESTPVVQHVIYSRARMTDRSKPAGQQTSYTAWAPAKNSEGQAITNFPQYEVTKPGYTATATGANIETVDGKQYVPASGRITEDSSNEVVNVTYAANEHTLVINYVDGNGTVVGTYNVPGKTDETVNVDVPGNVPTNWKLVPNQQTISSYKFGSDDPQPVDYKVEHATKDITPTDPGVNPTDPKYKNMFTTVSRDIYQTKPGETKTKIDTQHVDFGRNGVEDLVTGVVTGTGDWKVGNIENNKFFEGGKAEFASENAPQIKGYDSYVDGVKSTEVPAASALKDGQPVNGAAVNVTYVKEDSTPVPYKPGQKAMNQYVTRTIVVHEPGQDPVIHYQTVHFTNEDKDGNSGYIDPVTGKVIYNTVWHVAGELNQANGTWAEFNAPTVKGYTPSQAKVAAEEVTAETKNATVDITYNPVAPTGQNVTTKVGEVPDADQGIANKGDLPDGTKYSWKTTPDVSTEGEKPAVVIVTYPGGSTVEVPVTVTVTKNP
-1109 TDADKYKP
+1109 TDADKYTP

-1130 SAAEGIKNKSDLP
+1130 D
-1143 SGTKYTWKT
+1143 
-1152 TPDVTTTGNKPAT
+1152 
-1165 VVVTY
+1165 
-1170 PDGSKDEVP
+1170 
-1179 VTVHV
+1179 
-1184 TNPTTSTDADKYK
+1184 
-1197 PEGQDVNTKTGVVP
+1197 
-1211 AAEEGIANKSDLPS
+1211 
-1225 GTKYT
+1225 
-1230 WKTTPDV
+1230 
-1237 TTAGNKPATVV
+1237 
-1248 VTYPDGS
+1248 
-1255 TTEVPV
+1255 
-1261 TIHVTSPET
+1261 
-1270 DADKYKPEGQD
+1270 
-1281 VNTKTG
+1281 
-1287 VVPAAEEGIK
+1287 
-1297 NKSDLPSGTKYTWK
+1297 
-1311 TTPDVTTAG
+1311 
-1320 NKPATVV
+1320 
-1327 VTYPDGSTTEVPVT
+1327 
-1341 VHVTSPETDADKYK
+1341 
-1355 PEGQDVNTKTGV
+1355 
-1367 VPAAEEGIANKSDL
+1367 
-1381 PSGTKYTWKTTPDVT
+1381 
-1396 TAGNKPATVVVT
+1396 
-1408 YPDGSTT
+1408 
-1415 EVPVTVHVT
+1415 
-1424 SPETDADKYKPE
+1424 
-1436 GQDVNTKTG
+1436 
-1445 VVPSTADGIKNK
+1445 
-1457 SDLPSG
+1457 
-1463 TKYTWKTT
+1463 
-1471 PDVTTTGNKPATVVV
+1471 
-1486 TYPDGSKDEV
+1486 
-1496 PVTVHVTNPTTSTDA
+1496 
-1511 DKYKPEGQ
+1511 
-1519 DVNTKTGVVP
+1519 
-1529 AAEEGIANKSD
+1529 
-1540 LPSGTKYTWKTTPD
+1540 
-1554 VTTAGNKP
+1554 
-1562 ATVVVTYPD
+1562 
-1571 GSTTEVPVTI
+1571 
-1581 HVTSPETDADK
+1581 
-1592 YKPEGQDVNTKT
+1592 
-1604 GVVPAA
+1604 
-1610 EEGIKNKSDLPS
+1610 
-1622 GTKYTWK
+1622 
-1629 TTPDVTTAGNK
+1629 
-1640 PATVVVTYPDGS
+1640 
-1652 TTEVP
+1652 
-1657 VTVHVTS
+1657 
-1664 PETDADKYKPE
+1664 
-1675 GQDVN
+1675 
-1680 TKTGVVPAAEEGIAN
+1680 
-1695 KSDLPSGTKYT
+1695 
-1706 WKTTPDVT
+1706 
-1714 TAGNKPATV
+1714 
-1723 VVTYPDGSTT
+1723 
-1733 EVPVT
+1733 
-1738 VHVTSPETDADKYK
+1738 
-1752 PEGQDVNTKTGV
+1752 
-1764 VPSTADGIK
+1764 
-1773 NKSDLPSGTKYTWKT
+1773 
-1788 TPDVTTT
+1788 
-1795 GNKPAT
+1795 
-1801 VVVTYPDGSKDEVP
+1801 
-1815 VTVHV
+1815 
-1820 TSPETDADK
+1820 
-1829 YKPEGQD
+1829 
-1836 VNTKTGVVPS
+1836 
-1846 AADGI
+1846 
-1851 KNKSDLLSGTK
+1851 
-1862 YTWKDTPDVTTTGNK
+1862 
-1877 PATVVVT
+1877 
-1884 YPDGSKDEVP
+1884 
-1894 VTVHVTN
+1894 
-1901 PSTST
+1901 
-1906 DADKYK
+1906 
-1912 PEGQN
+1912 
-1917 VNTKTGVVPAA
+1917 
-1928 EEGIKNKSDLPSGTK
+1928 
-1943 YTWKDTPDVT
+1943 
-1953 TTGNKPATVVVT
+1953 
-1965 YPDGSKDEVP
+1965 
-1975 VTIHVTSPSTSTD
+1975 
-1988 ADKYKPEG
+1988 
-1996 QDVNTKTGVAPAA
+1996 
-2009 AEGIKN
+2009 
-2015 KSDLP
+2015 
-2020 SSTKYTWKD
+2020 
-2029 TPDVTTAGNKPA
+2029 
-2041 TVVVTYPDGSKDEV
+2041 
-2055 PVTVHVTTPTTPT
+2055 
-2068 DADKYTPKGQDVDT
+2068 
-2082 KTGVVPNPAE
+2082 PAE

-2106 TWKDTPDVTTAGDKP
+2106 TWKDTPDVTTEGNKP
-2121 ATVVVTYPDGSKDEV
+2121 AVVVVTYPDGSKDEV
-2136 PVTVHV
+2136 PVTIHV
-2142 TTPTTPTDADKYT
+2142 TNPATPTDADKYT
-2155 PEGQDVNTKTGVV
+2155 PEGQDVN
-2168 PNPAEGIKNKG
+2168 
-2179 DLPDGTKYTWKDTP
+2179 
-2193 DVTTAGDKPATVVV
+2193 
-2207 TYPDGS
+2207 
-2213 KDEVPVTVHVTT
+2213 
-2225 PTTPTDADKYTPE
+2225 
-2238 GQDVNT
+2238 
-2244 KTGVVPNPAE
+2244 
-2254 GIKNKGDLPDGTKY
+2254 
-2268 TWKDTPDVT
+2268 
-2277 TAGDKPATVVVT
+2277 
-2289 YPDGSKD
+2289 
-2296 EVPVTVHVTTPT
+2296 
-2308 TPTDA
+2308 
-2313 DKYTPEGQDVNTK
+2313 
-2326 TGVVPNPAEGIK
+2326 
-2338 NKGDLPDGTKYTWKD
+2338 
-2353 TPDVTT
+2353 
-2359 AGDKP
+2359 
-2364 ATVVVTYPDG
+2364 
-2374 SKDEVPVTVH
+2374 
-2384 VTNPATPTDADKY
+2384 
-2397 TPKGQDVDTKTG
+2397 TKTG

-2489 VPDPAEGI
+2489 VPNPAEGI
-2497 KNKGDLPDG
+2497 KNKSDLPDG
-2506 TKYTWKDTPDV
+2506 TKYTWEKTPDV
-2517 TTAGDKPATVVVTY
+2517 TKP
-2531 PDGSK
+2531 
-2536 DEVPVT
+2536 
-2542 IHVTNPAT
+2542 
-2550 PTDADKYTPEGQDV
+2550 
-2564 NTKTGVVPNPAEGIK
+2564 
-2579 NKGDLPDG
+2579 
-2587 TKYTWKDTPDVTT
+2587 
-2600 AGEST
+2600 GEST

-2721 TPGVLPNPAD
+2721 TPGVLPNSAD

-2751 NVNTVGEHTG
+2751 NINTVGEHTG

-2780 VDVVA
+2780 VDAVA
-2785 KENNSKNTA
+2785 KENNSNNTA
-2794 QVITKPVAENNEK
+2794 QVITKHVAENNEK

>member
-1 MLSRNNYQ
+1 
-9 EKIRKME
+9 
-16 NKKERFS
+16 
-23 IRKFSIGAASVLIG
+23 
-37 FTLFGIG
+37 
-44 VDSQSVK
+44 
-51 ADTVTPN
+51 
-58 SVNVKNGSE
+58 
-67 VNKTAEV
+67 
-74 LSNEKGKNATNTAV
+74 
-88 NSTVKS
+88 
-94 QNTVVNTVKAPAA
+94 
-107 VQTKVNNNTTNN
+107 
-119 TSQETLNKSVANSQ
+119 
-133 TENSEKTN
+133 
-141 LTASNQNNAVKPIV
+141 
-155 QKANVQAT
+155 
-163 NNQTESVNDYS
+163 
-174 QFLNALQ
+174 
-181 NKNVSTITLDKNIDF
+181 
-196 SNANLNNGSYQDIN
+196 
-210 NYGIA
+210 
-215 RTVTIDGQK
+215 
-224 QYSLNMGGN
+224 MGEN

-387 GVSFANGAGNQTID
+387 GVSFANGAGDQTID
-401 NATSGVLRLM
+401 NATSGVFRLM
-411 PNAQVTMELGSGDSM
+411 PNAQVTMELGSGASM
-426 GVNNASNLDL
+426 GVNNASNLDF

-554 QNYINFNN
+554 QNYINFSN

-590 HQTHIVINSPDSA
+590 HQTHIVINSPDST

-678 SDSGSNSFSNGA
+678 SDPGSNSFSNGA

-942 DAKGAGAKAVTA
+942 DANGAGAKAVTA

-1152 TPDVTTTGNKPAT
+1152 PPDVTTTGNKPAT

-1170 PDGSKDEVP
+1170 PDGS
-1179 VTVHV
+1179 
-1184 TNPTTSTDADKYK
+1184 TT
-1197 PEGQDVNTKTGVVP
+1197 
-1211 AAEEGIANKSDLPS
+1211 
-1225 GTKYT
+1225 
-1230 WKTTPDV
+1230 
-1237 TTAGNKPATVV
+1237 
-1248 VTYPDGS
+1248 
-1255 TTEVPV
+1255 
-1261 TIHVTSPET
+1261 
-1270 DADKYKPEGQD
+1270 
-1281 VNTKTG
+1281 
-1287 VVPAAEEGIK
+1287 
-1297 NKSDLPSGTKYTWK
+1297 
-1311 TTPDVTTAG
+1311 
-1320 NKPATVV
+1320 
-1327 VTYPDGSTTEVPVT
+1327 
-1341 VHVTSPETDADKYK
+1341 
-1355 PEGQDVNTKTGV
+1355 
-1367 VPAAEEGIANKSDL
+1367 
-1381 PSGTKYTWKTTPDVT
+1381 
-1396 TAGNKPATVVVT
+1396 
-1408 YPDGSTT
+1408 
-1415 EVPVTVHVT
+1415 
-1424 SPETDADKYKPE
+1424 
-1436 GQDVNTKTG
+1436 
-1445 VVPSTADGIKNK
+1445 
-1457 SDLPSG
+1457 
-1463 TKYTWKTT
+1463 
-1471 PDVTTTGNKPATVVV
+1471 
-1486 TYPDGSKDEV
+1486 
-1496 PVTVHVTNPTTSTDA
+1496 
-1511 DKYKPEGQ
+1511 
-1519 DVNTKTGVVP
+1519 
-1529 AAEEGIANKSD
+1529 
-1540 LPSGTKYTWKTTPD
+1540 
-1554 VTTAGNKP
+1554 
-1562 ATVVVTYPD
+1562 
-1571 GSTTEVPVTI
+1571 
-1581 HVTSPETDADK
+1581 
-1592 YKPEGQDVNTKT
+1592 
-1604 GVVPAA
+1604 
-1610 EEGIKNKSDLPS
+1610 
-1622 GTKYTWK
+1622 
-1629 TTPDVTTAGNK
+1629 
-1640 PATVVVTYPDGS
+1640 
-1652 TTEVP
+1652 
-1657 VTVHVTS
+1657 
-1664 PETDADKYKPE
+1664 
-1675 GQDVN
+1675 
-1680 TKTGVVPAAEEGIAN
+1680 
-1695 KSDLPSGTKYT
+1695 
-1706 WKTTPDVT
+1706 
-1714 TAGNKPATV
+1714 
-1723 VVTYPDGSTT
+1723 
-1733 EVPVT
+1733 
-1738 VHVTSPETDADKYK
+1738 
-1752 PEGQDVNTKTGV
+1752 
-1764 VPSTADGIK
+1764 
-1773 NKSDLPSGTKYTWKT
+1773 
-1788 TPDVTTT
+1788 
-1795 GNKPAT
+1795 
-1801 VVVTYPDGSKDEVP
+1801 EVP

-2009 AEGIKN
+2009 EGIKN

-2041 TVVVTYPDGSKDEV
+2041 TVVVTYPDGSKYEV

-2121 ATVVVTYPDGSKDEV
+2121 TTV
-2136 PVTVHV
+2136 
-2142 TTPTTPTDADKYT
+2142 
-2155 PEGQDVNTKTGVV
+2155 
-2168 PNPAEGIKNKG
+2168 
-2179 DLPDGTKYTWKDTP
+2179 
-2193 DVTTAGDKPATVVV
+2193 
-2207 TYPDGS
+2207 
-2213 KDEVPVTVHVTT
+2213 
-2225 PTTPTDADKYTPE
+2225 
-2238 GQDVNT
+2238 
-2244 KTGVVPNPAE
+2244 
-2254 GIKNKGDLPDGTKY
+2254 
-2268 TWKDTPDVT
+2268 
-2277 TAGDKPATVVVT
+2277 
-2289 YPDGSKD
+2289 
-2296 EVPVTVHVTTPT
+2296 
-2308 TPTDA
+2308 
-2313 DKYTPEGQDVNTK
+2313 
-2326 TGVVPNPAEGIK
+2326 
-2338 NKGDLPDGTKYTWKD
+2338 
-2353 TPDVTT
+2353 
-2359 AGDKP
+2359 
-2364 ATVVVTYPDG
+2364 
-2374 SKDEVPVTVH
+2374 
-2384 VTNPATPTDADKY
+2384 
-2397 TPKGQDVDTKTG
+2397 
-2409 VVPNPAEGIKNKG
+2409 
-2422 DLPDGT
+2422 
-2428 KYTWKDTP
+2428 
-2436 DVTTAGDKPAT
+2436 
-2447 IVVIYPDGSKDEVPV
+2447 
-2462 TIHVTNPTTDAD
+2462 
-2474 KYTPEGQDVN
+2474 
-2484 TKTGV
+2484 
-2489 VPDPAEGI
+2489 
-2497 KNKGDLPDG
+2497 
-2506 TKYTWKDTPDV
+2506 
-2517 TTAGDKPATVVVTY
+2517 
-2531 PDGSK
+2531 
-2536 DEVPVT
+2536 
-2542 IHVTNPAT
+2542 
-2550 PTDADKYTPEGQDV
+2550 
-2564 NTKTGVVPNPAEGIK
+2564 
-2579 NKGDLPDG
+2579 
-2587 TKYTWKDTPDVTT
+2587 
-2600 AGEST
+2600 
-2605 GVIVVTYPDGSK
+2605 VVTYPDGSK

-2820 EKATLP
+2820 EKATLS

>member
-1074 VTTAGNKPATVV
+1074 VPTAGNKPATVV

-1445 VVPSTADGIKNK
+1445 VVPS
-1457 SDLPSG
+1457 
-1463 TKYTWKTT
+1463 
-1471 PDVTTTGNKPATVVV
+1471 
-1486 TYPDGSKDEV
+1486 
-1496 PVTVHVTNPTTSTDA
+1496 
-1511 DKYKPEGQ
+1511 
-1519 DVNTKTGVVP
+1519 
-1529 AAEEGIANKSD
+1529 
-1540 LPSGTKYTWKTTPD
+1540 
-1554 VTTAGNKP
+1554 
-1562 ATVVVTYPD
+1562 
-1571 GSTTEVPVTI
+1571 
-1581 HVTSPETDADK
+1581 
-1592 YKPEGQDVNTKT
+1592 
-1604 GVVPAA
+1604 
-1610 EEGIKNKSDLPS
+1610 
-1622 GTKYTWK
+1622 
-1629 TTPDVTTAGNK
+1629 
-1640 PATVVVTYPDGS
+1640 
-1652 TTEVP
+1652 
-1657 VTVHVTS
+1657 
-1664 PETDADKYKPE
+1664 
-1675 GQDVN
+1675 
-1680 TKTGVVPAAEEGIAN
+1680 
-1695 KSDLPSGTKYT
+1695 
-1706 WKTTPDVT
+1706 
-1714 TAGNKPATV
+1714 
-1723 VVTYPDGSTT
+1723 
-1733 EVPVT
+1733 
-1738 VHVTSPETDADKYK
+1738 
-1752 PEGQDVNTKTGV
+1752 
-1764 VPSTADGIK
+1764 
-1773 NKSDLPSGTKYTWKT
+1773 
-1788 TPDVTTT
+1788 
-1795 GNKPAT
+1795 
-1801 VVVTYPDGSKDEVP
+1801 
-1815 VTVHV
+1815 
-1820 TSPETDADK
+1820 
-1829 YKPEGQD
+1829 
-1836 VNTKTGVVPS
+1836 

-1901 PSTST
+1901 PSKTT

-1912 PEGQN
+1912 PEGQTI
-1917 VNTKTGVVPAA
+1917 NTKTGELPNPA
-1928 EEGIKNKSDLPSGTK
+1928 EGIKNKSDLPSGTK

-1953 TTGNKPATVVVT
+1953 TAGDKSGTVVVT

-1975 VTIHVTSPSTSTD
+1975 ITVHVTNPSKTTD

-1996 QDVNTKTGVAPAA
+1996 QTINTKTGELPNPAD
-2009 AEGIKN
+2009 GIKN

-2029 TPDVTTAGNKPA
+2029 TPDVTTAGN
-2041 TVVVTYPDGSKDEV
+2041 
-2055 PVTVHVTTPTTPT
+2055 
-2068 DADKYTPKGQDVDT
+2068 
-2082 KTGVVPNPAE
+2082 
-2092 GIKNKGDLPDGTKY
+2092 
-2106 TWKDTPDVTTAGDKP
+2106 KP

-2193 DVTTAGDKPATVVV
+2193 DVTTAGDKPAT
-2207 TYPDGS
+2207 
-2213 KDEVPVTVHVTT
+2213 
-2225 PTTPTDADKYTPE
+2225 
-2238 GQDVNT
+2238 
-2244 KTGVVPNPAE
+2244 
-2254 GIKNKGDLPDGTKY
+2254 
-2268 TWKDTPDVT
+2268 
-2277 TAGDKPATVVVT
+2277 
-2289 YPDGSKD
+2289 
-2296 EVPVTVHVTTPT
+2296 
-2308 TPTDA
+2308 
-2313 DKYTPEGQDVNTK
+2313 
-2326 TGVVPNPAEGIK
+2326 
-2338 NKGDLPDGTKYTWKD
+2338 
-2353 TPDVTT
+2353 
-2359 AGDKP
+2359 
-2364 ATVVVTYPDG
+2364 
-2374 SKDEVPVTVH
+2374 
-2384 VTNPATPTDADKY
+2384 
-2397 TPKGQDVDTKTG
+2397 
-2409 VVPNPAEGIKNKG
+2409 
-2422 DLPDGT
+2422 
-2428 KYTWKDTP
+2428 
-2436 DVTTAGDKPAT
+2436 

-2474 KYTPEGQDVN
+2474 KYTPEGPDVN

-2600 AGEST
+2600 AGDKPATIVVIYPDGSKDEVPVTIHVTNPTTDADKYTPEGPDVNTKT
-2605 GVIVVTYPDGSK
+2605 GVVPDPAEGIKNKGDLPDGTKYTWKDTPDVTTAGDKPATVVVTYPDGSK

>member
-1179 VTVHV
+1179 VT
-1184 TNPTTSTDADKYK
+1184 
-1197 PEGQDVNTKTGVVP
+1197 
-1211 AAEEGIANKSDLPS
+1211 
-1225 GTKYT
+1225 
-1230 WKTTPDV
+1230 
-1237 TTAGNKPATVV
+1237 
-1248 VTYPDGS
+1248 
-1255 TTEVPV
+1255 
-1261 TIHVTSPET
+1261 
-1270 DADKYKPEGQD
+1270 
-1281 VNTKTG
+1281 
-1287 VVPAAEEGIK
+1287 
-1297 NKSDLPSGTKYTWK
+1297 
-1311 TTPDVTTAG
+1311 
-1320 NKPATVV
+1320 
-1327 VTYPDGSTTEVPVT
+1327 
-1341 VHVTSPETDADKYK
+1341 
-1355 PEGQDVNTKTGV
+1355 
-1367 VPAAEEGIANKSDL
+1367 
-1381 PSGTKYTWKTTPDVT
+1381 
-1396 TAGNKPATVVVT
+1396 
-1408 YPDGSTT
+1408 
-1415 EVPVTVHVT
+1415 
-1424 SPETDADKYKPE
+1424 
-1436 GQDVNTKTG
+1436 
-1445 VVPSTADGIKNK
+1445 
-1457 SDLPSG
+1457 
-1463 TKYTWKTT
+1463 
-1471 PDVTTTGNKPATVVV
+1471 
-1486 TYPDGSKDEV
+1486 
-1496 PVTVHVTNPTTSTDA
+1496 
-1511 DKYKPEGQ
+1511 
-1519 DVNTKTGVVP
+1519 
-1529 AAEEGIANKSD
+1529 
-1540 LPSGTKYTWKTTPD
+1540 
-1554 VTTAGNKP
+1554 
-1562 ATVVVTYPD
+1562 
-1571 GSTTEVPVTI
+1571 
-1581 HVTSPETDADK
+1581 
-1592 YKPEGQDVNTKT
+1592 
-1604 GVVPAA
+1604 
-1610 EEGIKNKSDLPS
+1610 
-1622 GTKYTWK
+1622 
-1629 TTPDVTTAGNK
+1629 
-1640 PATVVVTYPDGS
+1640 
-1652 TTEVP
+1652 
-1657 VTVHVTS
+1657 
-1664 PETDADKYKPE
+1664 
-1675 GQDVN
+1675 
-1680 TKTGVVPAAEEGIAN
+1680 
-1695 KSDLPSGTKYT
+1695 
-1706 WKTTPDVT
+1706 
-1714 TAGNKPATV
+1714 
-1723 VVTYPDGSTT
+1723 
-1733 EVPVT
+1733 
-1738 VHVTSPETDADKYK
+1738 
-1752 PEGQDVNTKTGV
+1752 
-1764 VPSTADGIK
+1764 
-1773 NKSDLPSGTKYTWKT
+1773 
-1788 TPDVTTT
+1788 
-1795 GNKPAT
+1795 
-1801 VVVTYPDGSKDEVP
+1801 
-1815 VTVHV
+1815 
-1820 TSPETDADK
+1820 
-1829 YKPEGQD
+1829 
-1836 VNTKTGVVPS
+1836 
-1846 AADGI
+1846 
-1851 KNKSDLLSGTK
+1851 
-1862 YTWKDTPDVTTTGNK
+1862 
-1877 PATVVVT
+1877 
-1884 YPDGSKDEVP
+1884 
-1894 VTVHVTN
+1894 
-1901 PSTST
+1901 
-1906 DADKYK
+1906 
-1912 PEGQN
+1912 
-1917 VNTKTGVVPAA
+1917 
-1928 EEGIKNKSDLPSGTK
+1928 
-1943 YTWKDTPDVT
+1943 
-1953 TTGNKPATVVVT
+1953 
-1965 YPDGSKDEVP
+1965 
-1975 VTIHVTSPSTSTD
+1975 IHVTSPSTSTD

-2055 PVTVHVTTPTTPT
+2055 PVTVHVTTPTTP
-2068 DADKYTPKGQDVDT
+2068 
-2082 KTGVVPNPAE
+2082 
-2092 GIKNKGDLPDGTKY
+2092 
-2106 TWKDTPDVTTAGDKP
+2106 
-2121 ATVVVTYPDGSKDEV
+2121 
-2136 PVTVHV
+2136 
-2142 TTPTTPTDADKYT
+2142 
-2155 PEGQDVNTKTGVV
+2155 
-2168 PNPAEGIKNKG
+2168 
-2179 DLPDGTKYTWKDTP
+2179 
-2193 DVTTAGDKPATVVV
+2193 
-2207 TYPDGS
+2207 
-2213 KDEVPVTVHVTT
+2213 
-2225 PTTPTDADKYTPE
+2225 
-2238 GQDVNT
+2238 
-2244 KTGVVPNPAE
+2244 
-2254 GIKNKGDLPDGTKY
+2254 
-2268 TWKDTPDVT
+2268 
-2277 TAGDKPATVVVT
+2277 
-2289 YPDGSKD
+2289 
-2296 EVPVTVHVTTPT
+2296 
-2308 TPTDA
+2308 
-2313 DKYTPEGQDVNTK
+2313 
-2326 TGVVPNPAEGIK
+2326 
-2338 NKGDLPDGTKYTWKD
+2338 
-2353 TPDVTT
+2353 
-2359 AGDKP
+2359 
-2364 ATVVVTYPDG
+2364 
-2374 SKDEVPVTVH
+2374 
-2384 VTNPATPTDADKY
+2384 
-2397 TPKGQDVDTKTG
+2397 
-2409 VVPNPAEGIKNKG
+2409 
-2422 DLPDGT
+2422 
-2428 KYTWKDTP
+2428 
-2436 DVTTAGDKPAT
+2436 
-2447 IVVIYPDGSKDEVPV
+2447 
-2462 TIHVTNPTTDAD
+2462 TDAD

-2627 NPATPTDA
+2627 NPTTPTDA

-2644 VNTKTGVVPNPA
+2644 VDTKTGVVPDPA

-2704 VIVNT
+2704 VIVNA

-2721 TPGVLPNPAD
+2721 TPGVLPNPAEG
-2731 AIKNKD
+2731 IKNKD
-2737 EMPAGTKYTWKEVP
+2737 EMPAGTKYAWKEVP
-2751 NVNTVGEHTG
+2751 NINTVGEHTG

-2780 VDVVA
+2780 VDAVA
-2785 KENNSKNTA
+2785 KENNNNTA
-2794 QVITKPVAENNEK
+2794 QVITKHVAETNEK
-2807 KTSATPAQ
+2807 KISATPAQ

>member
-1 MLSRNNYQ
+1 MWRRQIMLSRNNYQ

-1074 VTTAGNKPATVV
+1074 VPTAGNKPATVV

-1170 PDGSKDEVP
+1170 PDGS
-1179 VTVHV
+1179 
-1184 TNPTTSTDADKYK
+1184 TT
-1197 PEGQDVNTKTGVVP
+1197 
-1211 AAEEGIANKSDLPS
+1211 
-1225 GTKYT
+1225 
-1230 WKTTPDV
+1230 
-1237 TTAGNKPATVV
+1237 
-1248 VTYPDGS
+1248 
-1255 TTEVPV
+1255 
-1261 TIHVTSPET
+1261 
-1270 DADKYKPEGQD
+1270 
-1281 VNTKTG
+1281 
-1287 VVPAAEEGIK
+1287 
-1297 NKSDLPSGTKYTWK
+1297 
-1311 TTPDVTTAG
+1311 
-1320 NKPATVV
+1320 
-1327 VTYPDGSTTEVPVT
+1327 
-1341 VHVTSPETDADKYK
+1341 
-1355 PEGQDVNTKTGV
+1355 
-1367 VPAAEEGIANKSDL
+1367 
-1381 PSGTKYTWKTTPDVT
+1381 
-1396 TAGNKPATVVVT
+1396 
-1408 YPDGSTT
+1408 
-1415 EVPVTVHVT
+1415 
-1424 SPETDADKYKPE
+1424 
-1436 GQDVNTKTG
+1436 
-1445 VVPSTADGIKNK
+1445 
-1457 SDLPSG
+1457 
-1463 TKYTWKTT
+1463 
-1471 PDVTTTGNKPATVVV
+1471 
-1486 TYPDGSKDEV
+1486 
-1496 PVTVHVTNPTTSTDA
+1496 
-1511 DKYKPEGQ
+1511 
-1519 DVNTKTGVVP
+1519 
-1529 AAEEGIANKSD
+1529 
-1540 LPSGTKYTWKTTPD
+1540 
-1554 VTTAGNKP
+1554 
-1562 ATVVVTYPD
+1562 
-1571 GSTTEVPVTI
+1571 
-1581 HVTSPETDADK
+1581 
-1592 YKPEGQDVNTKT
+1592 
-1604 GVVPAA
+1604 
-1610 EEGIKNKSDLPS
+1610 
-1622 GTKYTWK
+1622 
-1629 TTPDVTTAGNK
+1629 
-1640 PATVVVTYPDGS
+1640 
-1652 TTEVP
+1652 
-1657 VTVHVTS
+1657 
-1664 PETDADKYKPE
+1664 
-1675 GQDVN
+1675 
-1680 TKTGVVPAAEEGIAN
+1680 
-1695 KSDLPSGTKYT
+1695 
-1706 WKTTPDVT
+1706 
-1714 TAGNKPATV
+1714 
-1723 VVTYPDGSTT
+1723 
-1733 EVPVT
+1733 
-1738 VHVTSPETDADKYK
+1738 
-1752 PEGQDVNTKTGV
+1752 
-1764 VPSTADGIK
+1764 
-1773 NKSDLPSGTKYTWKT
+1773 
-1788 TPDVTTT
+1788 
-1795 GNKPAT
+1795 
-1801 VVVTYPDGSKDEVP
+1801 EVP

-1894 VTVHVTN
+1894 ITVHVTN
-1901 PSTST
+1901 PSKTT

-1912 PEGQN
+1912 PEGQTI
-1917 VNTKTGVVPAA
+1917 NTKTGELPNPA
-1928 EEGIKNKSDLPSGTK
+1928 D
-1943 YTWKDTPDVT
+1943 
-1953 TTGNKPATVVVT
+1953 
-1965 YPDGSKDEVP
+1965 
-1975 VTIHVTSPSTSTD
+1975 
-1988 ADKYKPEG
+1988 
-1996 QDVNTKTGVAPAA
+1996 
-2009 AEGIKN
+2009 GIKN

-2055 PVTVHVTTPTTPT
+2055 PVTVHVTTPT
-2068 DADKYTPKGQDVDT
+2068 
-2082 KTGVVPNPAE
+2082 
-2092 GIKNKGDLPDGTKY
+2092 
-2106 TWKDTPDVTTAGDKP
+2106 
-2121 ATVVVTYPDGSKDEV
+2121 
-2136 PVTVHV
+2136 
-2142 TTPTTPTDADKYT
+2142 
-2155 PEGQDVNTKTGVV
+2155 
-2168 PNPAEGIKNKG
+2168 
-2179 DLPDGTKYTWKDTP
+2179 
-2193 DVTTAGDKPATVVV
+2193 
-2207 TYPDGS
+2207 
-2213 KDEVPVTVHVTT
+2213 
-2225 PTTPTDADKYTPE
+2225 
-2238 GQDVNT
+2238 
-2244 KTGVVPNPAE
+2244 
-2254 GIKNKGDLPDGTKY
+2254 
-2268 TWKDTPDVT
+2268 
-2277 TAGDKPATVVVT
+2277 
-2289 YPDGSKD
+2289 
-2296 EVPVTVHVTTPT
+2296 
-2308 TPTDA
+2308 
-2313 DKYTPEGQDVNTK
+2313 
-2326 TGVVPNPAEGIK
+2326 
-2338 NKGDLPDGTKYTWKD
+2338 
-2353 TPDVTT
+2353 
-2359 AGDKP
+2359 
-2364 ATVVVTYPDG
+2364 
-2374 SKDEVPVTVH
+2374 
-2384 VTNPATPTDADKY
+2384 
-2397 TPKGQDVDTKTG
+2397 
-2409 VVPNPAEGIKNKG
+2409 
-2422 DLPDGT
+2422 
-2428 KYTWKDTP
+2428 
-2436 DVTTAGDKPAT
+2436 
-2447 IVVIYPDGSKDEVPV
+2447 
-2462 TIHVTNPTTDAD
+2462 
-2474 KYTPEGQDVN
+2474 
-2484 TKTGV
+2484 
-2489 VPDPAEGI
+2489 
-2497 KNKGDLPDG
+2497 
-2506 TKYTWKDTPDV
+2506 
-2517 TTAGDKPATVVVTY
+2517 
-2531 PDGSK
+2531 
-2536 DEVPVT
+2536 
-2542 IHVTNPAT
+2542 T

>member
-1074 VTTAGNKPATVV
+1074 VPTA
-1086 VTYPDGSK
+1086 
-1094 DEVPVTVHVTNPTTS
+1094 
-1109 TDADKYKP
+1109 
-1117 EGQDV
+1117 
-1122 NTKTGVVP
+1122 
-1130 SAAEGIKNKSDLP
+1130 
-1143 SGTKYTWKT
+1143 
-1152 TPDVTTTGNKPAT
+1152 GNKPAT

-1445 VVPSTADGIKNK
+1445 VVPSAADGIKNK

-1486 TYPDGSKDEV
+1486 TYPDGS
-1496 PVTVHVTNPTTSTDA
+1496 TT
-1511 DKYKPEGQ
+1511 
-1519 DVNTKTGVVP
+1519 
-1529 AAEEGIANKSD
+1529 
-1540 LPSGTKYTWKTTPD
+1540 
-1554 VTTAGNKP
+1554 
-1562 ATVVVTYPD
+1562 
-1571 GSTTEVPVTI
+1571 
-1581 HVTSPETDADK
+1581 
-1592 YKPEGQDVNTKT
+1592 
-1604 GVVPAA
+1604 
-1610 EEGIKNKSDLPS
+1610 
-1622 GTKYTWK
+1622 
-1629 TTPDVTTAGNK
+1629 
-1640 PATVVVTYPDGS
+1640 
-1652 TTEVP
+1652 
-1657 VTVHVTS
+1657 
-1664 PETDADKYKPE
+1664 
-1675 GQDVN
+1675 
-1680 TKTGVVPAAEEGIAN
+1680 
-1695 KSDLPSGTKYT
+1695 
-1706 WKTTPDVT
+1706 
-1714 TAGNKPATV
+1714 
-1723 VVTYPDGSTT
+1723 
-1733 EVPVT
+1733 
-1738 VHVTSPETDADKYK
+1738 
-1752 PEGQDVNTKTGV
+1752 
-1764 VPSTADGIK
+1764 
-1773 NKSDLPSGTKYTWKT
+1773 
-1788 TPDVTTT
+1788 
-1795 GNKPAT
+1795 
-1801 VVVTYPDGSKDEVP
+1801 EVP

-1901 PSTST
+1901 PSKTT

-1912 PEGQN
+1912 PEGQTI
-1917 VNTKTGVVPAA
+1917 NTKTGELPNPA
-1928 EEGIKNKSDLPSGTK
+1928 EGIKNKSDLPSGTK

-1953 TTGNKPATVVVT
+1953 TAGDKSGTVVVT

-1975 VTIHVTSPSTSTD
+1975 ITVHVTNPSKTTD

-1996 QDVNTKTGVAPAA
+1996 QTINTKTGELPNPAD
-2009 AEGIKN
+2009 GIKN

-2029 TPDVTTAGNKPA
+2029 TPDVTTAGN
-2041 TVVVTYPDGSKDEV
+2041 
-2055 PVTVHVTTPTTPT
+2055 
-2068 DADKYTPKGQDVDT
+2068 
-2082 KTGVVPNPAE
+2082 
-2092 GIKNKGDLPDGTKY
+2092 
-2106 TWKDTPDVTTAGDKP
+2106 KP

-2193 DVTTAGDKPATVVV
+2193 DVTTAGDKPATIVVI
-2207 TYPDGS
+2207 YPDGS
-2213 KDEVPVTVHVTT
+2213 KDEVPVTIHVTN
-2225 PTTPTDADKYTPE
+2225 PTTDADKYTPE
-2238 GQDVNT
+2238 GPDVNT
-2244 KTGVVPNPAE
+2244 KTGVVP
-2254 GIKNKGDLPDGTKY
+2254 D
-2268 TWKDTPDVT
+2268 
-2277 TAGDKPATVVVT
+2277 
-2289 YPDGSKD
+2289 
-2296 EVPVTVHVTTPT
+2296 
-2308 TPTDA
+2308 
-2313 DKYTPEGQDVNTK
+2313 
-2326 TGVVPNPAEGIK
+2326 PAEGIK

-2397 TPKGQDVDTKTG
+2397 TPEGQDVNTKTG

-2474 KYTPEGQDVN
+2474 KYTPEGPDVN